1 MKNGKKL
8 CLLLLCVVLMTLLCA
23 FAAAESADSGFEI
36 TGGVLTKYTGP
47 GGDVVIPDGVTEIG
61 SNAFEN
67 CKALTSIV
75 IPDSVTKIGE
85 GAFSGCTG
93 LKEVTVPDGVT
104 SIEDYVF
111 YHCEALERVSLPK
124 GIVSIGHSS
133 FEYCLKLTDIQLP
146 SGLKSIDNSAFWAC
160 RSLVKLTLPQSL
172 ETIGYTSF
180 GKCSAMNPLQV
191 PETLKSIGA
200 IGPEAPRFC
209 CETGT
214 DAAYVI
220 SKASTYNYFCEDGL
234 MLRYTFDSKGEPD
247 GGLVLNDY
255 VGAKKEVLIPSDVTS
270 INNEDIFKDRT
281 DLVAIRFQGNTRVST
296 SYFTGCTAVIQC
308 PAGYSNAVYLLQ
320 QQASSQLNIATYT
333 GSTLMCYAGSLTKLK
348 LQNDWI
354 YGIAADAFN
363 GSSSDADSL
372 ETIILPAYLQNLLD
386 GTFSDLDNLKEIY
399 FGDQLSQIGE
409 KCFGE
414 RTAGELPKLYCTAGT
429 KTARTLSNAGYTF
442 LTPHVHTIVIQPA
455 VEATYTETGKTEGSY
470 CSGCGEVFTAQEDVP
485 ALGEKDFT
493 FTTDDTGATVTGYT
507 GENAD
512 VQLPSALGG
521 KPVVAIDANAF
532 NGNETITSVTMPDS
546 VTRLERNTFSD
557 CSDLQ
562 SVILPKALESL
573 PWGIFSGCQKLTDV
587 SLPVGLKT
595 MEGYAFKDCGSLREI
610 TLPEGLQSIEMGA
623 FWDCRSLTSVTL
635 PASLESME
643 TGAFGGCTS
652 LTDIQDLSGKFLKN
666 IDGIVYSADQTRI
679 VTVLASVSGNVE
691 FAEGIMEIPMGL
703 FDGNT
708 RITGVV
714 IPEGVTRLDWCSFRN
729 CVNLETVQ
737 LPESLTRI
745 EEEVFEGCQNL
756 TGITLP
762 AGLEYIGM
770 EAFAECRRLSS
781 ITLPAGLQYN
791 EPMAFRNCNGL
802 TELQDLSGR
811 FYQTVDGIVYSA
823 DGSEAVLALAT
834 VPEDVQI
841 MEGVT
846 SISAYALAGQ
856 EKIVSVLL
864 PDSVLEINST
874 AISENV
880 LIRSSDAAYAHTWAQ
895 ENGRQWEHA
904 HTIVTLPAVE
914 ATYTEPGK
922 TEGSYCSECGEVF
935 AQQEDVPALGEKDF
949 TFTQNSI
956 GATVT
961 GYTGESTEVKIPSVL
976 GGKPVIAVGS
986 RAFAN
991 NETLTSVVIPEGV
1004 TSIGNYAFYKCTAL
1018 VDIEISEGVTSIGNF
1033 AFGYCKN
1040 LTGIVIPEGVTSI
1053 QDYTFYHCASLASI
1067 VLPEGMTSIGNS
1079 AFDHCIA
1086 LTSIVIPEGVSSIK
1100 YCAFGWCENL
1110 ISVTLPSTLKS
1121 LGESVF
1127 RNCGNLTSIEDKS
1140 GQFLKTVDGIVYSAD
1155 GTRIIAALA
1164 TANGEIRIAEGVTK
1178 IPDNLFYGND
1188 QITSAVIPKGVTKID
1203 DYAFYGCTA
1212 LTSIEIPDGV
1222 TYIGIATFR
1231 GCTALMGMEIPES
1244 VTSIRNYAFG
1254 FCKSLTGIAIP
1265 ESVTAIENSAFS
1277 GCTALTS
1284 VTLPS
1289 TLRNIG
1295 DDAFPA
1301 SVIIRSSA
1309 DAYAR
1314 TWAQENGR
1322 QWEHDVHT
1330 IAALPAVEATYTEPG
1345 KTEGSYCPEC
1355 GKVLAEQEDVPALG
1369 EKDFTFTTDDT
1380 GATVTGYKGE
1390 STEVHIPSVLGGKP
1404 VTKIAKKAFYFDL
1417 RITGMHIPASVAEIE
1432 EFSFYQCRALDTIT
1446 VNAESPYYTVEG
1458 NVLYTKDMTTLV
1470 RAGNVLEDGD
1480 LHVPSTV
1487 TYIAAGAF
1495 SDNKTLQE
1503 LWIPASVQFIN
1514 GTNSCGSFCRNFR
1527 RFHIDEGNT
1536 QYASPDGALYNRT
1549 VTQLFLVPE
1558 AIGTYRVPDSV
1569 TSIAD
1574 CAIGG
1579 TYYGSTTTLDV
1590 TMPEGLA
1597 FTGDCMFQWMQGTVT
1612 FLNPK
1617 IRFGEKCFMSS
1628 QNSVIIRGYAGST
1641 AQTYAKTNGIQFED
1655 IEAGLAFQYTTDE
1668 TGTTITGYTGQGG
1681 TVEIPSILGGKPVVA
1696 IGDNAFNGNETI
1708 TSVTMPDSV
1717 TTIGQRAFYD
1727 CKALKQLTLPENLTD
1742 IGAYAFSGCTALQ
1755 NVTLPGKL
1763 ATIAERAFDYTALT
1777 AIHIPASVTMIGQRA
1792 LSQNYD
1798 LLKITVDETNNVYC
1812 AEDNV
1817 LYNKEKTKLIQAG
1830 SGLSGDWSIPFG
1842 VKTVEAMAFWNCWTL
1857 ETLRIPATVQSIG
1870 QIDMLGGC
1878 CEKLSAI
1885 VVDAANPVY
1894 ASLDGALCS
1903 KDGTVLYYLP
1913 ENIGTYTVPD
1923 SVTRIANGAIQFTT
1937 SRQEGLNLT
1946 LPESLSMIEDGNFSF
1961 IHGVFTFLNPNLN
1974 IGSDWFMD
1982 CNAEKV
1988 VIRGYAGSTAQAL
2001 AEEKNFA
2008 FEDLTISAQFQYTVD
2023 DTGATV
2029 TGYTGQGGTVEI
2041 PSILGGKPVV
2051 AIGNNAFQMPNLEIR
2066 TDITAVILPEGLQ
2079 SIGRAAFWG
2088 CAGIASI
2095 EIPDSVTEIGWAA
2108 FETCTALAQVTLP
2121 KNLTQISDSLFHNCP
2136 LTEIDLPQGITRIG
2150 DYAFRDTG
2158 LTAIVIPEGTLSVG
2172 KCAFEGCSELSAVTI
2187 PASVT
2192 EVGECAF
2199 ANCPKLAPLDE
2210 ILPEKLTKVIDGVVY
2225 NADGT
2230 QIIGILP
2237 TLSGEVRIADGI
2249 TVIPQWLFADN
2260 TSITS
2265 VILPNSIKT
2274 IEWRAFSGCTSLA
2287 QIEFPEGL
2295 LTIGDYAFSSTGLT
2309 TVVLPS
2315 TLTTFGEGV
2324 FDGCTKLANI
2334 EDKSGKFL
2342 KVVDGIVYN
2351 VDGTQI
2357 LSVLESC
2364 TGEVRILEGVTEIP
2378 AWLFNGNSQI
2388 TSIVIPE
2395 GVTKIGNNAFSYC
2408 ENLTSVTLP
2417 STLTTLGEDVFNGC
2431 IKLANIE
2438 DKSGKFLKVVDGIVY
2453 NVDGTQILSVL
2464 ESCTGEV
2471 RIAEGVTE
2479 ISEDLFR
2486 GRTGITSIYLPD
2498 SVTAIDAWA
2507 FAYCENLKTVELPAG
2522 LERLEDYT
2530 FWFCESLEQINLP
2543 SSLKSIGGCAFLGNA
2558 LKEIELPEGLNV
2570 IGRRAF
2576 ERNPLTFIRIP
2587 ASVTQIE
2594 EGAFAGCSAL
2604 KNLQNDSS
2612 VVLLQENGVLYNE
2625 DGTVLIGRMADMP
2638 AEVVL
2643 KEGLLSIP
2651 ANFFMA
2657 ENITSIVIPDSVTS
2671 VGYSVFWGCR
2681 QLTEVRLS
2689 ECLTVLESGMFDEC
2703 TQLGE
2708 LYVPS
2713 AVTSIDPTAIPDTTV
2728 IRSEPDA
2735 YARTW
2740 AQENG
2745 YVWQCAQH
2753 GEAVIAEP
2761 AVPATRKHTGMTA
2774 KIQCSVCGAVISEP
2788 EEVPVFDGKVMKL
2801 PAALK
2806 SVQRETFLNLPA
2818 ECFVLPDGCLVIGEK
2833 AFADCKMLKL
2843 VEIPASVVAI
2853 ADDAFEGCENV
2864 LIVTPEGS
2872 AAERYAQNHGIL
2884 VTSDDP

>member
-8 CLLLLCVVLMTLLCA
+8 CLLLSCVVLMTLLCA

-61 SNAFEN
+61 SSAFAN
-67 CKALTSIV
+67 CGTLTSVV
-75 IPDSVTKIGE
+75 IPEGVTKIGDKAFNGCYNLTSVTLPATLKTLGKNVFDYCSSLASFVDKSGRCVKILNGVVYNADGTE
-85 GAFSGCTG
+85 FVAVLASASGEIHIAEGVTEIPARLFQSNPLITGVVFPKGITKIGESAFNNCTGLQRVQLPEGLTEIGQSAFSSCNRLSQITFPESLTKIGGYAFNGCRRLLQITLPEGLQTVEYNAFSGTGLTSLTIPEGLTSVGRGAFSSNRQLISVTLKGRSAILQGGAFGGCPNLREVNGSDVKTVDGIVYSADGTQLVALLSTVSGSIRLEQGITSIPFGFFQGNERITEVVIPTGISTIEGSSFAYCKNLKSVTLSKGVTQIGDSAFYSCEKLTSITLPKGVTHIGDSAFGYCEKLTSLTLPEGLTSIGWGAFEGCTG
-93 LKEVTVPDGVT
+93 LKSITLPSTLINLDSGAFDRCTNLQEINDLSGKYCKVEDGIVYSKDGTKILMVLTTCTGDVRIADGVKE
-104 SIEDYVF
+104 I
-111 YHCEALERVSLPK
+111 AA
-124 GIVSIGHSS
+124 
-133 FEYCLKLTDIQLP
+133 
-146 SGLKSIDNSAFWAC
+146 SAFTG
-160 RSLVKLTLPQSL
+160 RS
-172 ETIGYTSF
+172 G
-180 GKCSAMNPLQV
+180 
-191 PETLKSIGA
+191 
-200 IGPEAPRFC
+200 
-209 CETGT
+209 
-214 DAAYVI
+214 
-220 SKASTYNYFCEDGL
+220 
-234 MLRYTFDSKGEPD
+234 
-247 GGLVLNDY
+247 
-255 VGAKKEVLIPSDVTS
+255 
-270 INNEDIFKDRT
+270 
-281 DLVAIRFQGNTRVST
+281 
-296 SYFTGCTAVIQC
+296 
-308 PAGYSNAVYLLQ
+308 
-320 QQASSQLNIATYT
+320 
-333 GSTLMCYAGSLTKLK
+333 
-348 LQNDWI
+348 
-354 YGIAADAFN
+354 
-363 GSSSDADSL
+363 
-372 ETIILPAYLQNLLD
+372 
-386 GTFSDLDNLKEIY
+386 
-399 FGDQLSQIGE
+399 
-409 KCFGE
+409 
-414 RTAGELPKLYCTAGT
+414 
-429 KTARTLSNAGYTF
+429 
-442 LTPHVHTIVIQPA
+442 
-455 VEATYTETGKTEGSY
+455 
-470 CSGCGEVFTAQEDVP
+470 
-485 ALGEKDFT
+485 
-493 FTTDDTGATVTGYT
+493 
-507 GENAD
+507 
-512 VQLPSALGG
+512 
-521 KPVVAIDANAF
+521 
-532 NGNETITSVTMPDS
+532 ITSVTLPDS
-546 VTRLERNTFSD
+546 VTQLERNTFSD

-562 SVILPKALESL
+562 SVILPKTLESL

-587 SLPVGLKT
+587 SLPAGLKT
-595 MEGYAFKDCGSLREI
+595 MEGYAFQNCGSLREI
-610 TLPEGLQSIEMGA
+610 TLPEGLQSIGIGT
-623 FWDCRSLTSVTL
+623 FLDCRSLTSVTL
-635 PASLESME
+635 PASLESLQ
-643 TGAFGGCTS
+643 TGVFGGCTG

-714 IPEGVTRLDWCSFRN
+714 IPEGATRLDWLAFRN

-770 EAFAECRRLSS
+770 EAFAECGRLSS

-834 VPEDVQI
+834 VSEDVQI

-846 SISAYALAGQ
+846 SIAAYALAGQ

-880 LIRSSDAAYAHTWAQ
+880 LIRSS
-895 ENGRQWEHA
+895 
-904 HTIVTLPAVE
+904 
-914 ATYTEPGK
+914 AT
-922 TEGSYCSECGEVF
+922 
-935 AQQEDVPALGEKDF
+935 
-949 TFTQNSI
+949 
-956 GATVT
+956 
-961 GYTGESTEVKIPSVL
+961 
-976 GGKPVIAVGS
+976 
-986 RAFAN
+986 
-991 NETLTSVVIPEGV
+991 
-1004 TSIGNYAFYKCTAL
+1004 
-1018 VDIEISEGVTSIGNF
+1018 
-1033 AFGYCKN
+1033 
-1040 LTGIVIPEGVTSI
+1040 
-1053 QDYTFYHCASLASI
+1053 
-1067 VLPEGMTSIGNS
+1067 
-1079 AFDHCIA
+1079 
-1086 LTSIVIPEGVSSIK
+1086 
-1100 YCAFGWCENL
+1100 
-1110 ISVTLPSTLKS
+1110 
-1121 LGESVF
+1121 
-1127 RNCGNLTSIEDKS
+1127 
-1140 GQFLKTVDGIVYSAD
+1140 
-1155 GTRIIAALA
+1155 
-1164 TANGEIRIAEGVTK
+1164 
-1178 IPDNLFYGND
+1178 
-1188 QITSAVIPKGVTKID
+1188 
-1203 DYAFYGCTA
+1203 
-1212 LTSIEIPDGV
+1212 
-1222 TYIGIATFR
+1222 
-1231 GCTALMGMEIPES
+1231 
-1244 VTSIRNYAFG
+1244 
-1254 FCKSLTGIAIP
+1254 
-1265 ESVTAIENSAFS
+1265 
-1277 GCTALTS
+1277 
-1284 VTLPS
+1284 
-1289 TLRNIG
+1289 
-1295 DDAFPA
+1295 
-1301 SVIIRSSA
+1301 
-1309 DAYAR
+1309 AYAR

-1404 VTKIAKKAFYFDL
+1404 VTKIAEKAFYSDL

-1590 TMPEGLA
+1590 TMPEKLA
-1597 FTGDCMFQWMQGTVT
+1597 FTGNCMFQWMRGTVT

-1628 QNSVIIRGYAGST
+1628 QDSVIIRGYAGST
-1641 AQTYAKTNGIQFED
+1641 AQTYAKTKGIQFED
-1655 IEAGLAFQYTTDE
+1655 IEAGLAFQYTTDD
-1668 TGTTITGYTGQGG
+1668 TGATVTGYTGQGG
-1681 TVEIPSILGGKPVVA
+1681 TVEIPSMLGGKPVVA
-1696 IGDNAFNGNETI
+1696 IGDTAFKRNETI

-1742 IGAYAFSGCTALQ
+1742 IGAYAFSGCLGLQ
-1755 NVTLPGKL
+1755 NVTLPEKL
-1763 ATIAERAFDYTALT
+1763 ATIAERAFDYTGLT

-1798 LLKITVDETNNVYC
+1798 LLKITVDEANTVYC
-1812 AEDNV
+1812 AEDNI
-1817 LYNKEKTKLIQAG
+1817 LYNKDKTTLIRAG

-1961 IHGVFTFLNPNLN
+1961 IHGVFTFLNPNLK

-2023 DTGATV
+2023 DTGTTI
-2029 TGYTGQGGTVEI
+2029 TGYTGQGGAVEI
-2041 PSILGGKPVV
+2041 PSVLGGKPVV

-2088 CAGIASI
+2088 CAGITSI

-2108 FETCTALAQVTLP
+2108 FETCENLTSVTLP

-2158 LTAIVIPEGTLSVG
+2158 LTAIVIPEGTLSIG

-2249 TVIPQWLFADN
+2249 TVIPQQLFADN

-2357 LSVLESC
+2357 
-2364 TGEVRILEGVTEIP
+2364 I
-2378 AWLFNGNSQI
+2378 
-2388 TSIVIPE
+2388 
-2395 GVTKIGNNAFSYC
+2395 
-2408 ENLTSVTLP
+2408 
-2417 STLTTLGEDVFNGC
+2417 
-2431 IKLANIE
+2431 
-2438 DKSGKFLKVVDGIVY
+2438 
-2453 NVDGTQILSVL
+2453 SVL

-2479 ISEDLFR
+2479 IPDFLFSQNER
-2486 GRTGITSIYLPD
+2486 ITGVVIPEGVTRIGRQAFEFCTQLQSVVLPE
-2498 SVTAIDAWA
+2498 SLMEIEEYA
-2507 FAYCENLKTVELPAG
+2507 FLQCENLTQIRLPESLRTIGTKAFIMSGLTSVVLPEGLTQLGDEVFSVCEDLTSVTLPSTLTSMGECVFSGCNQLIQIEDESGKTVKTMDGIVYRADGTQIVAVLVSAPEELHIADGVTEISFGPFYNNSRITDIVVPESVAAIG
-2522 LERLEDYT
+2522 EYAFRE
-2530 FWFCESLEQINLP
+2530 CENLNSILLP
-2543 SSLKSIGGCAFLGNA
+2543 SSLNSIGKEAF
-2558 LKEIELPEGLNV
+2558 P
-2570 IGRRAF
+2570 
-2576 ERNPLTFIRIP
+2576 P
-2587 ASVTQIE
+2587 A
-2594 EGAFAGCSAL
+2594 A
-2604 KNLQNDSS
+2604 
-2612 VVLLQENGVLYNE
+2612 
-2625 DGTVLIGRMADMP
+2625 
-2638 AEVVL
+2638 
-2643 KEGLLSIP
+2643 
-2651 ANFFMA
+2651 
-2657 ENITSIVIPDSVTS
+2657 
-2671 VGYSVFWGCR
+2671 
-2681 QLTEVRLS
+2681 
-2689 ECLTVLESGMFDEC
+2689 
-2703 TQLGE
+2703 
-2708 LYVPS
+2708 
-2713 AVTSIDPTAIPDTTV
+2713 V

-2761 AVPATRKHTGMTA
+2761 AVPATRKRTGMTA
-2774 KIQCSVCGAVISEP
+2774 KLQCSVCGAVLAEP
-2788 EEVPVFDGKVMKL
+2788 EVIPVFDGKVMKL

-2872 AAERYAQNHGIL
+2872 AAERYAQRHGIL

>member
-1 MKNGKKL
+1 MKNGKRF
-8 CLLLLCVVLMTLLCA
+8 CLLLLLCAAVLTLLCA
-23 FAAAESADSGFEI
+23 AAAAESTDDGFQI
-36 TGGVLTKYTGP
+36 TDGVLTKYTGP
-47 GGDVVIPDGVTEIG
+47 GGDVTIPDGVTEIG

-67 CKALTSIV
+67 CKALTGIV
-75 IPDSVTKIGE
+75 IPDSVTKIGMN
-85 GAFSGCTG
+85 AFRGCTG

-104 SIEDYVF
+104 SIEDHVF
-111 YHCEALERVSLPK
+111 YHCEAMERVSLPK

-146 SGLKSIDNSAFWAC
+146 SGLKSIDHSAFWAC
-160 RSLVKLTLPQSL
+160 RSLVKLMLPQSL
-172 ETIGYTSF
+172 ETIGNTSF

-191 PETLKSIGA
+191 PETLKSIGE

-281 DLVAIRFQGNTRVST
+281 DLVAIRFQGNTPVST

-354 YGIAADAFN
+354 YEIAADAFN

-372 ETIILPAYLQNLLD
+372 ETIILPAYLQHLLD

-399 FGDQLSQIGE
+399 FGDELNQIGE

-442 LTPHVHTIVIQPA
+442 LTPHVHTIVTQPA

-470 CSGCGEVFTAQEDVP
+470 CSECGEVFTAQEDVP

-507 GENAD
+507 GENTD
-512 VQLPSALGG
+512 VQLPSVLGG
-521 KPVVAIDANAF
+521 KPVVAIGANAF
-532 NGNETITSVTMPDS
+532 NGNETITSVTLPDS
-546 VTRLERNTFSD
+546 VTQLEGFTFSD

-562 SVILPKALESL
+562 SVILPKTLESL
-573 PWGIFSGCQKLTDV
+573 PRSTFSGCQKLTDV
-587 SLPVGLKT
+587 TLPAGLKT
-595 MEGYAFKDCGSLREI
+595 IESYAFKDCGSLREI

-623 FWDCRSLTSVTL
+623 FWDCRSLNSVTL
-635 PASLESME
+635 PASLEWLQ
-643 TGAFGGCTS
+643 TGAFGGCTG
-652 LTDIQDLSGKFLKN
+652 LTDLQDLSGKFLKT
-666 IDGIVYSADQTRI
+666 IDGIVYSADQTQI
-679 VTVLASVSGNVE
+679 VAVLASISGNVE
-691 FAEGIMEIPMGL
+691 FAEGITEIPMGL

-811 FYQTVDGIVYSA
+811 FYQTVDGMVYSA

-834 VPEDVQI
+834 VPENVQI

-991 NETLTSVVIPEGV
+991 CGTLTSVALPKGV
-1004 TSIGNYAFYKCTAL
+1004 TSIGNYAFYNCTAL
-1018 VDIEISEGVTSIGNF
+1018 VDIEISEGVTSIGNSAFYNCTALVDIEIPEGVTSIGNF

-1053 QDYTFYHCASLASI
+1053 QNNTFYHCASLASI
-1067 VLPEGMTSIGNS
+1067 VLPEGMTSIGNN

-1086 LTSIVIPEGVSSIK
+1086 LTSIVLPEGVSSIK

-1188 QITSAVIPKGVTKID
+1188 QITSAVVPKGVTKID

-1244 VTSIRNYAFG
+1244 VTSIGTEAFWNCSSLTGVAIPKGVTAIQNSAFYGCTALTSIVIPESVTSIRNYAFG

-1265 ESVTAIENSAFS
+1265 ESVTAIENSAFC

-1301 SVIIRSSA
+1301 SVIIRSAA

-1380 GATVTGYKGE
+1380 GATITGYTGE
-1390 STEVHIPSVLGGKP
+1390 STEVHIPSV
-1404 VTKIAKKAFYFDL
+1404 
-1417 RITGMHIPASVAEIE
+1417 
-1432 EFSFYQCRALDTIT
+1432 
-1446 VNAESPYYTVEG
+1446 
-1458 NVLYTKDMTTLV
+1458 
-1470 RAGNVLEDGD
+1470 
-1480 LHVPSTV
+1480 
-1487 TYIAAGAF
+1487 
-1495 SDNKTLQE
+1495 
-1503 LWIPASVQFIN
+1503 
-1514 GTNSCGSFCRNFR
+1514 
-1527 RFHIDEGNT
+1527 
-1536 QYASPDGALYNRT
+1536 
-1549 VTQLFLVPE
+1549 
-1558 AIGTYRVPDSV
+1558 
-1569 TSIAD
+1569 
-1574 CAIGG
+1574 
-1579 TYYGSTTTLDV
+1579 
-1590 TMPEGLA
+1590 
-1597 FTGDCMFQWMQGTVT
+1597 
-1612 FLNPK
+1612 
-1617 IRFGEKCFMSS
+1617 
-1628 QNSVIIRGYAGST
+1628 
-1641 AQTYAKTNGIQFED
+1641 
-1655 IEAGLAFQYTTDE
+1655 
-1668 TGTTITGYTGQGG
+1668 
-1681 TVEIPSILGGKPVVA
+1681 LGGKPVVA

-1817 LYNKEKTKLIQAG
+1817 LYNKEKTKLIRAG

-1878 CEKLSAI
+1878 CEKLSTI

-1961 IHGVFTFLNPNLN
+1961 IHGVFTFLNPNLK

-2041 PSILGGKPVV
+2041 PSVLGGKPVV

-2079 SIGRAAFWG
+2079 SIGRSAFWG

-2108 FETCTALAQVTLP
+2108 FETCENLTSVTLP
-2121 KNLTQISDSLFHNCP
+2121 KNLTQISDNLFHNCP

-2158 LTAIVIPEGTLSVG
+2158 LTAIVIPEGTLSIG

-2249 TVIPQWLFADN
+2249 TVIPQQLFADN

-2357 LSVLESC
+2357 
-2364 TGEVRILEGVTEIP
+2364 I
-2378 AWLFNGNSQI
+2378 F
-2388 TSIVIPE
+2388 
-2395 GVTKIGNNAFSYC
+2395 
-2408 ENLTSVTLP
+2408 
-2417 STLTTLGEDVFNGC
+2417 
-2431 IKLANIE
+2431 
-2438 DKSGKFLKVVDGIVY
+2438 
-2453 NVDGTQILSVL
+2453 VL

-2479 ISEDLFR
+2479 IPDFLFSQNERITGVVIPEGVTRIGRQAFEFCTQLQSVVLPESLMEIEEYAFLQCENLTQIRLPESLRTIGTKAFMVSGLTSIVLPEGLTQLGDEVFSVCEDLTSVTLPSTLTSMGECVFSGCNQLIQIEDESGKTVKTMDGIVYR
-2486 GRTGITSIYLPD
+2486 ADGTQIVAVLVSAPEELHIAEGVTEISFGPFYNNSRITGIVVPE
-2498 SVTAIDAWA
+2498 SVTAIGEYA
-2507 FAYCENLKTVELPAG
+2507 FRDCENLNSIL
-2522 LERLEDYT
+2522 
-2530 FWFCESLEQINLP
+2530 LP
-2543 SSLKSIGGCAFLGNA
+2543 SSLNSIGKEAF
-2558 LKEIELPEGLNV
+2558 P
-2570 IGRRAF
+2570 
-2576 ERNPLTFIRIP
+2576 P
-2587 ASVTQIE
+2587 A
-2594 EGAFAGCSAL
+2594 A
-2604 KNLQNDSS
+2604 
-2612 VVLLQENGVLYNE
+2612 
-2625 DGTVLIGRMADMP
+2625 
-2638 AEVVL
+2638 
-2643 KEGLLSIP
+2643 
-2651 ANFFMA
+2651 
-2657 ENITSIVIPDSVTS
+2657 
-2671 VGYSVFWGCR
+2671 
-2681 QLTEVRLS
+2681 
-2689 ECLTVLESGMFDEC
+2689 
-2703 TQLGE
+2703 
-2708 LYVPS
+2708 
-2713 AVTSIDPTAIPDTTV
+2713 V
-2728 IRSEPDA
+2728 IRSAADA

-2761 AVPATRKHTGMTA
+2761 AVPATRKRTGMTA
-2774 KIQCSVCGAVISEP
+2774 KLQCSVCGAVLAEP
-2788 EEVPVFDGKVMKL
+2788 EVIPVFDGKVMKL
-2801 PAALK
+2801 PAALR

>member
-1 MKNGKKL
+1 M
-8 CLLLLCVVLMTLLCA
+8 
-23 FAAAESADSGFEI
+23 
-36 TGGVLTKYTGP
+36 
-47 GGDVVIPDGVTEIG
+47 
-61 SNAFEN
+61 
-67 CKALTSIV
+67 
-75 IPDSVTKIGE
+75 
-85 GAFSGCTG
+85 
-93 LKEVTVPDGVT
+93 
-104 SIEDYVF
+104 
-111 YHCEALERVSLPK
+111 
-124 GIVSIGHSS
+124 
-133 FEYCLKLTDIQLP
+133 
-146 SGLKSIDNSAFWAC
+146 
-160 RSLVKLTLPQSL
+160 
-172 ETIGYTSF
+172 
-180 GKCSAMNPLQV
+180 
-191 PETLKSIGA
+191 
-200 IGPEAPRFC
+200 
-209 CETGT
+209 
-214 DAAYVI
+214 
-220 SKASTYNYFCEDGL
+220 
-234 MLRYTFDSKGEPD
+234 
-247 GGLVLNDY
+247 
-255 VGAKKEVLIPSDVTS
+255 
-270 INNEDIFKDRT
+270 
-281 DLVAIRFQGNTRVST
+281 
-296 SYFTGCTAVIQC
+296 
-308 PAGYSNAVYLLQ
+308 
-320 QQASSQLNIATYT
+320 
-333 GSTLMCYAGSLTKLK
+333 
-348 LQNDWI
+348 
-354 YGIAADAFN
+354 
-363 GSSSDADSL
+363 
-372 ETIILPAYLQNLLD
+372 
-386 GTFSDLDNLKEIY
+386 
-399 FGDQLSQIGE
+399 
-409 KCFGE
+409 
-414 RTAGELPKLYCTAGT
+414 
-429 KTARTLSNAGYTF
+429 
-442 LTPHVHTIVIQPA
+442 
-455 VEATYTETGKTEGSY
+455 
-470 CSGCGEVFTAQEDVP
+470 
-485 ALGEKDFT
+485 
-493 FTTDDTGATVTGYT
+493 
-507 GENAD
+507 
-512 VQLPSALGG
+512 
-521 KPVVAIDANAF
+521 
-532 NGNETITSVTMPDS
+532 
-546 VTRLERNTFSD
+546 
-557 CSDLQ
+557 
-562 SVILPKALESL
+562 
-573 PWGIFSGCQKLTDV
+573 
-587 SLPVGLKT
+587 
-595 MEGYAFKDCGSLREI
+595 
-610 TLPEGLQSIEMGA
+610 
-623 FWDCRSLTSVTL
+623 
-635 PASLESME
+635 
-643 TGAFGGCTS
+643 
-652 LTDIQDLSGKFLKN
+652 
-666 IDGIVYSADQTRI
+666 
-679 VTVLASVSGNVE
+679 
-691 FAEGIMEIPMGL
+691 
-703 FDGNT
+703 
-708 RITGVV
+708 
-714 IPEGVTRLDWCSFRN
+714 
-729 CVNLETVQ
+729 
-737 LPESLTRI
+737 
-745 EEEVFEGCQNL
+745 
-756 TGITLP
+756 
-762 AGLEYIGM
+762 
-770 EAFAECRRLSS
+770 
-781 ITLPAGLQYN
+781 
-791 EPMAFRNCNGL
+791 
-802 TELQDLSGR
+802 
-811 FYQTVDGIVYSA
+811 
-823 DGSEAVLALAT
+823 
-834 VPEDVQI
+834 
-841 MEGVT
+841 
-846 SISAYALAGQ
+846 
-856 EKIVSVLL
+856 LL

-880 LIRSSDAAYAHTWAQ
+880 LIRSS
-895 ENGRQWEHA
+895 
-904 HTIVTLPAVE
+904 
-914 ATYTEPGK
+914 AT
-922 TEGSYCSECGEVF
+922 
-935 AQQEDVPALGEKDF
+935 
-949 TFTQNSI
+949 
-956 GATVT
+956 
-961 GYTGESTEVKIPSVL
+961 
-976 GGKPVIAVGS
+976 
-986 RAFAN
+986 
-991 NETLTSVVIPEGV
+991 
-1004 TSIGNYAFYKCTAL
+1004 
-1018 VDIEISEGVTSIGNF
+1018 
-1033 AFGYCKN
+1033 
-1040 LTGIVIPEGVTSI
+1040 
-1053 QDYTFYHCASLASI
+1053 
-1067 VLPEGMTSIGNS
+1067 
-1079 AFDHCIA
+1079 
-1086 LTSIVIPEGVSSIK
+1086 
-1100 YCAFGWCENL
+1100 
-1110 ISVTLPSTLKS
+1110 
-1121 LGESVF
+1121 
-1127 RNCGNLTSIEDKS
+1127 
-1140 GQFLKTVDGIVYSAD
+1140 
-1155 GTRIIAALA
+1155 
-1164 TANGEIRIAEGVTK
+1164 
-1178 IPDNLFYGND
+1178 
-1188 QITSAVIPKGVTKID
+1188 
-1203 DYAFYGCTA
+1203 
-1212 LTSIEIPDGV
+1212 
-1222 TYIGIATFR
+1222 
-1231 GCTALMGMEIPES
+1231 
-1244 VTSIRNYAFG
+1244 
-1254 FCKSLTGIAIP
+1254 
-1265 ESVTAIENSAFS
+1265 
-1277 GCTALTS
+1277 
-1284 VTLPS
+1284 
-1289 TLRNIG
+1289 
-1295 DDAFPA
+1295 
-1301 SVIIRSSA
+1301 
-1309 DAYAR
+1309 AYAR

-1369 EKDFTFTTDDT
+1369 EKDFTFTKNSI
-1380 GATVTGYKGE
+1380 GATVTAYKGK

-1404 VTKIAKKAFYFDL
+1404 VTKIAEKAFYSDL

-1590 TMPEGLA
+1590 TMPEKLA
-1597 FTGDCMFQWMQGTVT
+1597 FTGNCMFQWMRGTVT

-1628 QNSVIIRGYAGST
+1628 QDSVIIRGYAGST
-1641 AQTYAKTNGIQFED
+1641 AQTYAKTKGIQFED
-1655 IEAGLAFQYTTDE
+1655 IEAGLAFQYTTDD
-1668 TGTTITGYTGQGG
+1668 TGATVTGYTGQGG
-1681 TVEIPSILGGKPVVA
+1681 AVEIPSMLGGKPVVA

-1763 ATIAERAFDYTALT
+1763 ATIAEHAFDYTGLT

-1798 LLKITVDETNNVYC
+1798 LLKITVDEANTVYC

-1817 LYNKEKTKLIQAG
+1817 LYNKDKTTLIRAG

-1903 KDGTVLYYLP
+1903 NDGTVLYYLP

-1946 LPESLSMIEDGNFSF
+1946 LPESLSVIENGNFSF
-1961 IHGVFTFLNPNLN
+1961 IHGVFTFLNPNLK

-2023 DTGATV
+2023 DTGTTI

-2079 SIGRAAFWG
+2079 SIGRSAFWG

-2108 FETCTALAQVTLP
+2108 FETCENLTSVTLP
-2121 KNLTQISDSLFHNCP
+2121 KNLTQISDNLFHNCP

-2158 LTAIVIPEGTLSVG
+2158 LTAIVIPEGTLSIG

-2249 TVIPQWLFADN
+2249 TVIPQQLFADN

-2357 LSVLESC
+2357 ISVLESC
-2364 TGEVRILEGVTEIP
+2364 TGEVHIL
-2378 AWLFNGNSQI
+2378 
-2388 TSIVIPE
+2388 
-2395 GVTKIGNNAFSYC
+2395 
-2408 ENLTSVTLP
+2408 
-2417 STLTTLGEDVFNGC
+2417 
-2431 IKLANIE
+2431 
-2438 DKSGKFLKVVDGIVY
+2438 
-2453 NVDGTQILSVL
+2453 
-2464 ESCTGEV
+2464 
-2471 RIAEGVTE
+2471 EGVTE

-2612 VVLLQENGVLYNE
+2612 VVLLQENGVLYNG

-2651 ANFFMA
+2651 MNFFMA

-2671 VGYSVFWGCR
+2671 VGYSVFRGCR

-2753 GEAVIAEP
+2753 GETVIVEP

-2801 PAALK
+2801 PTALK

>member
-1 MKNGKKL
+1 MKNGKRF
-8 CLLLLCVVLMTLLCA
+8 CLLLLLCAAVLTLLCA
-23 FAAAESADSGFEI
+23 AAAAESTDDGFQI
-36 TGGVLTKYTGP
+36 TDGVLTKYTGP
-47 GGDVVIPDGVTEIG
+47 GGDVTIPDGVTEIG

-67 CKALTSIV
+67 CKALTGIV
-75 IPDSVTKIGE
+75 IPDSVTKIGMN
-85 GAFSGCTG
+85 AFRGCTG

-111 YHCEALERVSLPK
+111 YHCEAMERVSLPK

-146 SGLKSIDNSAFWAC
+146 SGLKSIDHSAFWAC
-160 RSLVKLTLPQSL
+160 RSLVKLMLPQSL
-172 ETIGYTSF
+172 ETIGNTSF

-191 PETLKSIGA
+191 PETLKSIGE

-281 DLVAIRFQGNTRVST
+281 DLVAIRFQGNTPVST

-354 YGIAADAFN
+354 YEIAADAFN

-372 ETIILPAYLQNLLD
+372 ETIILPAYLQHLLD

-399 FGDQLSQIGE
+399 FGDELNQIGE

-442 LTPHVHTIVIQPA
+442 LTPHVHTIVTQPA
-455 VEATYTETGKTEGSY
+455 VEATYTEPGKTEGSY
-470 CSGCGEVFTAQEDVP
+470 CSECGEVFTAQEDVP

-521 KPVVAIDANAF
+521 KPVVAIGANAF

-546 VTRLERNTFSD
+546 VT
-557 CSDLQ
+557 
-562 SVILPKALESL
+562 VI
-573 PWGIFSGCQKLTDV
+573 GD
-587 SLPVGLKT
+587 
-595 MEGYAFKDCGSLREI
+595 YAFAYSSVTSI
-610 TLPEGLQSIEMGA
+610 TLSEGL
-623 FWDCRSLTSVTL
+623 
-635 PASLESME
+635 
-643 TGAFGGCTS
+643 TS
-652 LTDIQDLSGKFLKN
+652 LGENVFTDARWLTTIDDRSRNFVQTINGIHYNVAGTEIILCPADVAGDIQ
-666 IDGIVYSADQTRI
+666 
-679 VTVLASVSGNVE
+679 
-691 FAEGIMEIPMGL
+691 
-703 FDGNT
+703 
-708 RITGVV
+708 
-714 IPEGVTRLDWCSFRN
+714 
-729 CVNLETVQ
+729 
-737 LPESLTRI
+737 
-745 EEEVFEGCQNL
+745 
-756 TGITLP
+756 LP
-762 AGLEYIGM
+762 AGLLAVPEKCFEGLPKITSVTFPDSVKIIGAY
-770 EAFAECRRLSS
+770 AFKKCDNLTGV
-781 ITLPAGLQYN
+781 TLPKGLERLEEGLFLKCISLTN
-791 EPMAFRNCNGL
+791 IEIPDKVTVIADNVFSGCNA
-802 TELQDLSGR
+802 LS
-811 FYQTVDGIVYSA
+811 
-823 DGSEAVLALAT
+823 
-834 VPEDVQI
+834 
-841 MEGVT
+841 
-846 SISAYALAGQ
+846 
-856 EKIVSVLL
+856 SVLL
-864 PDSVLEINST
+864 SNNITTIGTGAFAAPT
-874 AISENV
+874 
-880 LIRSSDAAYAHTWAQ
+880 LIRSSATAYARTWAQ
-895 ENGRQWEHA
+895 ENGMKWEHDV
-904 HTIVTLPAVE
+904 HTIVTQPAVE

-922 TEGSYCSECGEVF
+922 TEGSYCSGCGEVF
-935 AQQEDVPALGEKDF
+935 
-949 TFTQNSI
+949 
-956 GATVT
+956 
-961 GYTGESTEVKIPSVL
+961 
-976 GGKPVIAVGS
+976 
-986 RAFAN
+986 
-991 NETLTSVVIPEGV
+991 
-1004 TSIGNYAFYKCTAL
+1004 TA
-1018 VDIEISEGVTSIGNF
+1018 
-1033 AFGYCKN
+1033 
-1040 LTGIVIPEGVTSI
+1040 
-1053 QDYTFYHCASLASI
+1053 
-1067 VLPEGMTSIGNS
+1067 
-1079 AFDHCIA
+1079 
-1086 LTSIVIPEGVSSIK
+1086 
-1100 YCAFGWCENL
+1100 
-1110 ISVTLPSTLKS
+1110 
-1121 LGESVF
+1121 
-1127 RNCGNLTSIEDKS
+1127 
-1140 GQFLKTVDGIVYSAD
+1140 
-1155 GTRIIAALA
+1155 
-1164 TANGEIRIAEGVTK
+1164 
-1178 IPDNLFYGND
+1178 
-1188 QITSAVIPKGVTKID
+1188 
-1203 DYAFYGCTA
+1203 
-1212 LTSIEIPDGV
+1212 
-1222 TYIGIATFR
+1222 
-1231 GCTALMGMEIPES
+1231 
-1244 VTSIRNYAFG
+1244 
-1254 FCKSLTGIAIP
+1254 
-1265 ESVTAIENSAFS
+1265 
-1277 GCTALTS
+1277 
-1284 VTLPS
+1284 
-1289 TLRNIG
+1289 
-1295 DDAFPA
+1295 
-1301 SVIIRSSA
+1301 
-1309 DAYAR
+1309 
-1314 TWAQENGR
+1314 
-1322 QWEHDVHT
+1322 
-1330 IAALPAVEATYTEPG
+1330 
-1345 KTEGSYCPEC
+1345 
-1355 GKVLAEQEDVPALG
+1355 QEDVPALG

-1404 VTKIAKKAFYFDL
+1404 VTKIAEKAFYSDL

-1628 QNSVIIRGYAGST
+1628 QDSVIIRGYAGST

-1655 IEAGLAFQYTTDE
+1655 IEAGLAFQYTTDD

-1681 TVEIPSILGGKPVVA
+1681 TVEIPSMLGGKPVVA
-1696 IGDNAFNGNETI
+1696 IGDNAFNRNETI

-1817 LYNKEKTKLIQAG
+1817 LYNKEKTKLIRAG

-1894 ASLDGALCS
+1894 SSLDGALCS

-1923 SVTRIANGAIQFTT
+1923 SVTRIANGAIQFT
-1937 SRQEGLNLT
+1937 SSEQEGLNLT
-1946 LPESLSMIEDGNFSF
+1946 LPESLSVIEDGNFSL
-1961 IHGVFTFLNPNLN
+1961 IHGVFTFLNPNLK

-2041 PSILGGKPVV
+2041 PSVLGGKPVV

-2079 SIGRAAFWG
+2079 SIGRSAFWG

-2108 FETCTALAQVTLP
+2108 FETCENLTSVTLP

-2158 LTAIVIPEGTLSVG
+2158 LTAIVIPEGTLSIG

-2249 TVIPQWLFADN
+2249 TVIPQQLFADN

-2364 TGEVRILEGVTEIP
+2364 TGEVHIL
-2378 AWLFNGNSQI
+2378 
-2388 TSIVIPE
+2388 
-2395 GVTKIGNNAFSYC
+2395 
-2408 ENLTSVTLP
+2408 
-2417 STLTTLGEDVFNGC
+2417 
-2431 IKLANIE
+2431 
-2438 DKSGKFLKVVDGIVY
+2438 
-2453 NVDGTQILSVL
+2453 
-2464 ESCTGEV
+2464 
-2471 RIAEGVTE
+2471 EGVTE

-2651 ANFFMA
+2651 MNFFMA

-2671 VGYSVFWGCR
+2671 VGYSVFRGCR

-2761 AVPATRKHTGMTA
+2761 AVPATRKRTGMTA
-2774 KIQCSVCGAVISEP
+2774 KLQCSVCGAVLAEP
-2788 EEVPVFDGKVMKL
+2788 EVIPVFDGKVMKL

>member
-1 MKNGKKL
+1 MKNGKRF
-8 CLLLLCVVLMTLLCA
+8 CLLLLLCAAVLTLLCA
-23 FAAAESADSGFEI
+23 AAAAESTDDGFQI
-36 TGGVLTKYTGP
+36 TDGVLTKYTGP
-47 GGDVVIPDGVTEIG
+47 GGDVTIPDGVTEIG

-67 CKALTSIV
+67 CKALTGIV
-75 IPDSVTKIGE
+75 IPDSVTKIGMN
-85 GAFSGCTG
+85 AFRGCTG

-111 YHCEALERVSLPK
+111 YHCEAMERVSLPK

-146 SGLKSIDNSAFWAC
+146 SGLKSIDHSAFWAC

-172 ETIGYTSF
+172 ETIGNTSF

-191 PETLKSIGA
+191 PETLKSIGE

-234 MLRYTFDSKGEPD
+234 MLRYTFDRKGEPD

-281 DLVAIRFQGNTRVST
+281 DLVAIRFQGNTPVST

-372 ETIILPAYLQNLLD
+372 ETIILPAYLQHLLD

-399 FGDQLSQIGE
+399 FGDQLTQIGE

-442 LTPHVHTIVIQPA
+442 LTPHVHTIVTQPA
-455 VEATYTETGKTEGSY
+455 VEATYTEPGKTEGSY
-470 CSGCGEVFTAQEDVP
+470 CSECGEVFTAQEDVP

-507 GENAD
+507 GENTD
-512 VQLPSALGG
+512 VQLPSVLGG
-521 KPVVAIDANAF
+521 KPVVAIGANAF

-546 VTRLERNTFSD
+546 VT
-557 CSDLQ
+557 
-562 SVILPKALESL
+562 VI
-573 PWGIFSGCQKLTDV
+573 GD
-587 SLPVGLKT
+587 
-595 MEGYAFKDCGSLREI
+595 YAFAYSSVTSI
-610 TLPEGLQSIEMGA
+610 TLSEGL
-623 FWDCRSLTSVTL
+623 
-635 PASLESME
+635 
-643 TGAFGGCTS
+643 TS
-652 LTDIQDLSGKFLKN
+652 LGENVFTDARWLTTIDDRSRNFVQTINGIHYNVAGTEIILCPADVAGDIQ
-666 IDGIVYSADQTRI
+666 
-679 VTVLASVSGNVE
+679 
-691 FAEGIMEIPMGL
+691 
-703 FDGNT
+703 
-708 RITGVV
+708 
-714 IPEGVTRLDWCSFRN
+714 
-729 CVNLETVQ
+729 
-737 LPESLTRI
+737 
-745 EEEVFEGCQNL
+745 
-756 TGITLP
+756 LP
-762 AGLEYIGM
+762 AGLLAVPEKCFEGLPKITSVTFPDSVKIIGAY
-770 EAFAECRRLSS
+770 AFKKCDNLTGV
-781 ITLPAGLQYN
+781 TLPKGLERLEEGLFLKCISLTN
-791 EPMAFRNCNGL
+791 IEIPDKVTVIADNVFSGCNA
-802 TELQDLSGR
+802 LS
-811 FYQTVDGIVYSA
+811 
-823 DGSEAVLALAT
+823 
-834 VPEDVQI
+834 
-841 MEGVT
+841 
-846 SISAYALAGQ
+846 
-856 EKIVSVLL
+856 SVLL
-864 PDSVLEINST
+864 SNNITTIGTGAFAAPT
-874 AISENV
+874 
-880 LIRSSDAAYAHTWAQ
+880 LIRSS
-895 ENGRQWEHA
+895 
-904 HTIVTLPAVE
+904 
-914 ATYTEPGK
+914 AT
-922 TEGSYCSECGEVF
+922 
-935 AQQEDVPALGEKDF
+935 
-949 TFTQNSI
+949 
-956 GATVT
+956 
-961 GYTGESTEVKIPSVL
+961 
-976 GGKPVIAVGS
+976 
-986 RAFAN
+986 
-991 NETLTSVVIPEGV
+991 
-1004 TSIGNYAFYKCTAL
+1004 
-1018 VDIEISEGVTSIGNF
+1018 
-1033 AFGYCKN
+1033 
-1040 LTGIVIPEGVTSI
+1040 
-1053 QDYTFYHCASLASI
+1053 
-1067 VLPEGMTSIGNS
+1067 
-1079 AFDHCIA
+1079 
-1086 LTSIVIPEGVSSIK
+1086 
-1100 YCAFGWCENL
+1100 
-1110 ISVTLPSTLKS
+1110 
-1121 LGESVF
+1121 
-1127 RNCGNLTSIEDKS
+1127 
-1140 GQFLKTVDGIVYSAD
+1140 
-1155 GTRIIAALA
+1155 
-1164 TANGEIRIAEGVTK
+1164 
-1178 IPDNLFYGND
+1178 
-1188 QITSAVIPKGVTKID
+1188 
-1203 DYAFYGCTA
+1203 
-1212 LTSIEIPDGV
+1212 
-1222 TYIGIATFR
+1222 
-1231 GCTALMGMEIPES
+1231 
-1244 VTSIRNYAFG
+1244 
-1254 FCKSLTGIAIP
+1254 
-1265 ESVTAIENSAFS
+1265 
-1277 GCTALTS
+1277 
-1284 VTLPS
+1284 
-1289 TLRNIG
+1289 
-1295 DDAFPA
+1295 
-1301 SVIIRSSA
+1301 
-1309 DAYAR
+1309 AYAR
-1314 TWAQENGR
+1314 TWAQENGMK
-1322 QWEHDVHT
+1322 WEHDVHT
-1330 IAALPAVEATYTEPG
+1330 IVTQPAVEATYTEPG

-1369 EKDFTFTTDDT
+1369 EKDFTFTKNSI
-1380 GATVTGYKGE
+1380 GATVTAYKGK

-1404 VTKIAKKAFYFDL
+1404 VTKIAEKAFYSDL

-1590 TMPEGLA
+1590 TMPEKLA

-1628 QNSVIIRGYAGST
+1628 QDSVIIRGYAGST

-1655 IEAGLAFQYTTDE
+1655 IEAGLAFQYTTDD
-1668 TGTTITGYTGQGG
+1668 TGATVTGYTGQGG
-1681 TVEIPSILGGKPVVA
+1681 TVEIPSMLGGKPVVA
-1696 IGDNAFNGNETI
+1696 IGDNAFNRNETI

-1817 LYNKEKTKLIQAG
+1817 LYNKEKTMLIRAG

-1961 IHGVFTFLNPNLN
+1961 IHGVFTFLNPNLK

-2079 SIGRAAFWG
+2079 SIGRSAFWG

-2108 FETCTALAQVTLP
+2108 FETCENLTSVTLP

-2158 LTAIVIPEGTLSVG
+2158 LTAIVIPEGTLSIG

-2249 TVIPQWLFADN
+2249 TVIPQQLFADN

-2357 LSVLESC
+2357 
-2364 TGEVRILEGVTEIP
+2364 I
-2378 AWLFNGNSQI
+2378 
-2388 TSIVIPE
+2388 
-2395 GVTKIGNNAFSYC
+2395 
-2408 ENLTSVTLP
+2408 
-2417 STLTTLGEDVFNGC
+2417 
-2431 IKLANIE
+2431 
-2438 DKSGKFLKVVDGIVY
+2438 
-2453 NVDGTQILSVL
+2453 SVL

-2479 ISEDLFR
+2479 IPDFLFSQNERITGVVIPEGVTRIGRQAFEFCTQLQSVVLPESLMEIEEYAFLQCENLTQIRLPESLRTIGTKAFIMSGLTSVVLPEGLTQLGDEVFSVCEDLTSVTLPSTLTSMGECVFSGCNQLIQIEDESGKTVKTMDGIVYR
-2486 GRTGITSIYLPD
+2486 ADGTQIVAVLVSAPEELHIAEGVTEISFGPFYNNSRITGIVVPE
-2498 SVTAIDAWA
+2498 SVTAIGEYA
-2507 FAYCENLKTVELPAG
+2507 FRECENLNSIL
-2522 LERLEDYT
+2522 
-2530 FWFCESLEQINLP
+2530 LP
-2543 SSLKSIGGCAFLGNA
+2543 SSLNSIGKEAF
-2558 LKEIELPEGLNV
+2558 P
-2570 IGRRAF
+2570 
-2576 ERNPLTFIRIP
+2576 P
-2587 ASVTQIE
+2587 A
-2594 EGAFAGCSAL
+2594 A
-2604 KNLQNDSS
+2604 
-2612 VVLLQENGVLYNE
+2612 
-2625 DGTVLIGRMADMP
+2625 
-2638 AEVVL
+2638 
-2643 KEGLLSIP
+2643 
-2651 ANFFMA
+2651 
-2657 ENITSIVIPDSVTS
+2657 
-2671 VGYSVFWGCR
+2671 
-2681 QLTEVRLS
+2681 
-2689 ECLTVLESGMFDEC
+2689 
-2703 TQLGE
+2703 
-2708 LYVPS
+2708 
-2713 AVTSIDPTAIPDTTV
+2713 V

-2761 AVPATRKHTGMTA
+2761 AVPATRKRTGMTA
-2774 KIQCSVCGAVISEP
+2774 KLQCSVCGAVLAEP
-2788 EEVPVFDGKVMKL
+2788 EVIPVFDGKVMKL

>member
-1 MKNGKKL
+1 MKNGKRF
-8 CLLLLCVVLMTLLCA
+8 CLLLLLCAAVLTLLCA
-23 FAAAESADSGFEI
+23 AAAAESTDDGFQI
-36 TGGVLTKYTGP
+36 TDGVLTKYTGP

-61 SNAFEN
+61 SSAFAS
-67 CKALTSIV
+67 CGTLTSIV
-75 IPDSVTKIGE
+75 IPEGVTKIGDF
-85 GAFSGCTG
+85 A
-93 LKEVTVPDGVT
+93 
-104 SIEDYVF
+104 
-111 YHCEALERVSLPK
+111 
-124 GIVSIGHSS
+124 
-133 FEYCLKLTDIQLP
+133 
-146 SGLKSIDNSAFWAC
+146 
-160 RSLVKLTLPQSL
+160 
-172 ETIGYTSF
+172 
-180 GKCSAMNPLQV
+180 
-191 PETLKSIGA
+191 
-200 IGPEAPRFC
+200 
-209 CETGT
+209 
-214 DAAYVI
+214 
-220 SKASTYNYFCEDGL
+220 
-234 MLRYTFDSKGEPD
+234 
-247 GGLVLNDY
+247 
-255 VGAKKEVLIPSDVTS
+255 
-270 INNEDIFKDRT
+270 
-281 DLVAIRFQGNTRVST
+281 
-296 SYFTGCTAVIQC
+296 FTGCAKLSSVHL
-308 PAGYSNAVYLLQ
+308 PESLQ
-320 QQASSQLNIATYT
+320 TV
-333 GSTLMCYAGSLTKLK
+333 GKF
-348 LQNDWI
+348 
-354 YGIAADAFN
+354 AFN
-363 GSSSDADSL
+363 NTGLTSL
-372 ETIILPAYLQNLLD
+372 
-386 GTFSDLDNLKEIY
+386 
-399 FGDQLSQIGE
+399 
-409 KCFGE
+409 
-414 RTAGELPKLYCTAGT
+414 
-429 KTARTLSNAGYTF
+429 
-442 LTPHVHTIVIQPA
+442 
-455 VEATYTETGKTEGSY
+455 
-470 CSGCGEVFTAQEDVP
+470 
-485 ALGEKDFT
+485 
-493 FTTDDTGATVTGYT
+493 
-507 GENAD
+507 
-512 VQLPSALGG
+512 
-521 KPVVAIDANAF
+521 
-532 NGNETITSVTMPDS
+532 
-546 VTRLERNTFSD
+546 
-557 CSDLQ
+557 
-562 SVILPKALESL
+562 
-573 PWGIFSGCQKLTDV
+573 
-587 SLPVGLKT
+587 
-595 MEGYAFKDCGSLREI
+595 
-610 TLPEGLQSIEMGA
+610 TLPEGLTSVGDQA
-623 FWDCRSLTSVTL
+623 FASNQQLTSVTL
-635 PASLESME
+635 KGKSNAIFSE
-643 TGAFGGCTS
+643 CTS
-652 LTDIQDLSGKFLKN
+652 LREVNGSGVK
-666 IDGIVYSADQTRI
+666 
-679 VTVLASVSGNVE
+679 
-691 FAEGIMEIPMGL
+691 
-703 FDGNT
+703 
-708 RITGVV
+708 
-714 IPEGVTRLDWCSFRN
+714 
-729 CVNLETVQ
+729 
-737 LPESLTRI
+737 
-745 EEEVFEGCQNL
+745 
-756 TGITLP
+756 
-762 AGLEYIGM
+762 
-770 EAFAECRRLSS
+770 
-781 ITLPAGLQYN
+781 
-791 EPMAFRNCNGL
+791 
-802 TELQDLSGR
+802 
-811 FYQTVDGIVYSA
+811 TVDGIVYSA
-823 DGSEAVLALAT
+823 DGTQLVALLSTVSGSIRLEQGITSIPQNFFKGNERITEVVIPAGVSKIEMGTFMSCKNLESVTLPEGITQIDADGFSYCEKLASITL
-834 VPEDVQI
+834 P
-841 MEGVT
+841 EGVT
-846 SISAYALAGQ
+846 TIAMWAFAGCSSLKSITLPSTLTYLNPWAFEGRSNLQEFQDLSGKCCKIENGIVYSADGRGMIVTLTACTGDVRVADGVSEIGLEAFAGRSG
-856 EKIVSVLL
+856 ITSVTL
-864 PDSVLEINST
+864 PDSVTYIGIRAFEDCASLKEVILPDSVTEIDPT

-880 LIRSSDAAYAHTWAQ
+880 LIRSSATAYARTWAQ
-895 ENGRQWEHA
+895 ENGAKWEHDV
-904 HTIVTLPAVE
+904 HTIVTQPAVE

-922 TEGSYCSECGEVF
+922 TEGSYCSGCGEM
-935 AQQEDVPALGEKDF
+935 F
-949 TFTQNSI
+949 T
-956 GATVT
+956 A
-961 GYTGESTEVKIPSVL
+961 
-976 GGKPVIAVGS
+976 
-986 RAFAN
+986 
-991 NETLTSVVIPEGV
+991 
-1004 TSIGNYAFYKCTAL
+1004 
-1018 VDIEISEGVTSIGNF
+1018 
-1033 AFGYCKN
+1033 
-1040 LTGIVIPEGVTSI
+1040 
-1053 QDYTFYHCASLASI
+1053 
-1067 VLPEGMTSIGNS
+1067 
-1079 AFDHCIA
+1079 
-1086 LTSIVIPEGVSSIK
+1086 
-1100 YCAFGWCENL
+1100 
-1110 ISVTLPSTLKS
+1110 
-1121 LGESVF
+1121 
-1127 RNCGNLTSIEDKS
+1127 
-1140 GQFLKTVDGIVYSAD
+1140 
-1155 GTRIIAALA
+1155 
-1164 TANGEIRIAEGVTK
+1164 
-1178 IPDNLFYGND
+1178 
-1188 QITSAVIPKGVTKID
+1188 
-1203 DYAFYGCTA
+1203 
-1212 LTSIEIPDGV
+1212 
-1222 TYIGIATFR
+1222 
-1231 GCTALMGMEIPES
+1231 
-1244 VTSIRNYAFG
+1244 
-1254 FCKSLTGIAIP
+1254 
-1265 ESVTAIENSAFS
+1265 
-1277 GCTALTS
+1277 
-1284 VTLPS
+1284 
-1289 TLRNIG
+1289 
-1295 DDAFPA
+1295 
-1301 SVIIRSSA
+1301 
-1309 DAYAR
+1309 
-1314 TWAQENGR
+1314 
-1322 QWEHDVHT
+1322 
-1330 IAALPAVEATYTEPG
+1330 
-1345 KTEGSYCPEC
+1345 
-1355 GKVLAEQEDVPALG
+1355 QEDVPALG

-1404 VTKIAKKAFYFDL
+1404 VTKIAEKAFYSDL

-1628 QNSVIIRGYAGST
+1628 QDSVIIRGYAGST

-1655 IEAGLAFQYTTDE
+1655 IEAGLAFQYTTDD
-1668 TGTTITGYTGQGG
+1668 TGATVTGYTGQGG
-1681 TVEIPSILGGKPVVA
+1681 TVEIPSMLGGKPVVAIGDTAFNGNETITSVTMPDSVTAIGQYAFGYCDALAQVVLSENLAAIGASAFSGCYDLKTITLPEKLNTIGEFAFYFTRLTSIHIPASVAKIEKSAFDTCRDLDTITVDAENPYYTVEGNVLYTKDMARLVRAGNMLEDSNFHVPSTVTFIDAGAFSDNKTLQELWIPASVETMDGNNICGTWISNFRRFHVDEKNEKYASPDGALYNRGMTQLYRVPEAIGTYRVPDSVTSIADFAIGGTFYDRTVTLDVTMPEGLAFTGNNMFNWMRGTVTFLNPQIQFGQNCFIESRDTMVIRGYVGSTAQTYAEANGLQFESIEETEFQYTVDDTGATVTGYTGQGGAVEIPSMLGGKPVVA

-1742 IGAYAFSGCTALQ
+1742 IGAYAFSGCLGLQ
-1755 NVTLPGKL
+1755 NVTLPEKL
-1763 ATIAERAFDYTALT
+1763 ATIAERAFDYTGLT

-1798 LLKITVDETNNVYC
+1798 LLKITVDEANTVYC

-1817 LYNKEKTKLIQAG
+1817 LYNKDKTTLIRAG

-1842 VKTVEAMAFWNCWTL
+1842 VKTVEGMAFWNCWTL
-1857 ETLRIPATVQSIG
+1857 ETLRIPATVQSIDR
-1870 QIDMLGGC
+1870 IDMLGGC

-1894 ASLDGALCS
+1894 SSVDGALCS

-1961 IHGVFTFLNPNLN
+1961 IHGVFTFLNPNLK

-2023 DTGATV
+2023 DTGTTI

-2079 SIGRAAFWG
+2079 SIGRSAFWG

-2108 FETCTALAQVTLP
+2108 FETCENLTSVTLP

-2158 LTAIVIPEGTLSVG
+2158 LTAIVIPEGTLSIG

-2249 TVIPQWLFADN
+2249 TVIPQRLFADN

-2357 LSVLESC
+2357 ISVLESC
-2364 TGEVRILEGVTEIP
+2364 TGEVRIAEGVTEIP

-2431 IKLANIE
+2431 IKLANLE

-2471 RIAEGVTE
+2471 HILEGVTE

-2651 ANFFMA
+2651 MNFFMA

-2671 VGYSVFWGCR
+2671 VGYSVFRGCR

-2753 GEAVIAEP
+2753 GETVIVEP

-2801 PAALK
+2801 PTALK

-2818 ECFVLPDGCLVIGEK
+2818 ECFVLPDGCLVIGER
-2833 AFADCKMLKL
+2833 AFADCKELKL
-2843 VEIPASVVAI
+2843 VEIPSSVVAI
-2853 ADDAFEGCENV
+2853 AENAFEGCGEGV
-2864 LIVTPEGS
+2864 VIVTPKGS
-2872 AAERYAQNHGIL
+2872 AAERFALAHGIT
-2884 VTSDDP
+2884 VTSDEP

>member
-1 MKNGKKL
+1 MKNGKRFYL
-8 CLLLLCVVLMTLLCA
+8 LLLLCAAVLTLLCA
-23 FAAAESADSGFEI
+23 AAAAESTDDGFQI
-36 TGGVLTKYTGP
+36 TDGVLTKYTGP
-47 GGDVVIPDGVTEIG
+47 GGDVTIPDGVTEIG

-67 CKALTSIV
+67 CKALTGIV
-75 IPDSVTKIGE
+75 IPDSVTKIGMN
-85 GAFSGCTG
+85 AFRGCTG

-104 SIEDYVF
+104 SIEDHVF
-111 YHCEALERVSLPK
+111 YHCEAMERVSLPK

-146 SGLKSIDNSAFWAC
+146 SGLKSIDHSAFWAC
-160 RSLVKLTLPQSL
+160 RSLVKLMLPQSL
-172 ETIGYTSF
+172 ETIGNTSF

-191 PETLKSIGA
+191 PETLKSIGE

-333 GSTLMCYAGSLTKLK
+333 GSTLMCYAGSLTELK

-354 YGIAADAFN
+354 YEIAADAFN

-372 ETIILPAYLQNLLD
+372 ETIILPAYLQHLLD

-399 FGDQLSQIGE
+399 FGDELNQIGE

-442 LTPHVHTIVIQPA
+442 LTPHVHTIVTQPA
-455 VEATYTETGKTEGSY
+455 VEATYTEPGKTEGSY
-470 CSGCGEVFTAQEDVP
+470 CSECGEVFTAQEDVP

-521 KPVVAIDANAF
+521 KPVVAIGANAF

-546 VTRLERNTFSD
+546 VT
-557 CSDLQ
+557 
-562 SVILPKALESL
+562 VI
-573 PWGIFSGCQKLTDV
+573 GD
-587 SLPVGLKT
+587 
-595 MEGYAFKDCGSLREI
+595 YAFAYSSVTSI
-610 TLPEGLQSIEMGA
+610 TLSEGL
-623 FWDCRSLTSVTL
+623 
-635 PASLESME
+635 
-643 TGAFGGCTS
+643 TS
-652 LTDIQDLSGKFLKN
+652 LGENVFTDARWLTTIDDRSRNFVQTINGIHYNVAGTEIILCPADVAGDIQ
-666 IDGIVYSADQTRI
+666 
-679 VTVLASVSGNVE
+679 
-691 FAEGIMEIPMGL
+691 
-703 FDGNT
+703 
-708 RITGVV
+708 
-714 IPEGVTRLDWCSFRN
+714 
-729 CVNLETVQ
+729 
-737 LPESLTRI
+737 
-745 EEEVFEGCQNL
+745 
-756 TGITLP
+756 LP
-762 AGLEYIGM
+762 AGLLAVPEKCFEGLPKITSVTFPDSVKIIGAY
-770 EAFAECRRLSS
+770 AFKKCDNLTGV
-781 ITLPAGLQYN
+781 TLPKGLERLEEGLFLKCISLTN
-791 EPMAFRNCNGL
+791 IEIPDKVTVIADNVFSGCNA
-802 TELQDLSGR
+802 LS
-811 FYQTVDGIVYSA
+811 
-823 DGSEAVLALAT
+823 
-834 VPEDVQI
+834 
-841 MEGVT
+841 
-846 SISAYALAGQ
+846 
-856 EKIVSVLL
+856 SVLL
-864 PDSVLEINST
+864 SNNITTIGTGAFAAPT
-874 AISENV
+874 
-880 LIRSSDAAYAHTWAQ
+880 LIRSS
-895 ENGRQWEHA
+895 
-904 HTIVTLPAVE
+904 
-914 ATYTEPGK
+914 AT
-922 TEGSYCSECGEVF
+922 
-935 AQQEDVPALGEKDF
+935 
-949 TFTQNSI
+949 
-956 GATVT
+956 
-961 GYTGESTEVKIPSVL
+961 
-976 GGKPVIAVGS
+976 
-986 RAFAN
+986 
-991 NETLTSVVIPEGV
+991 
-1004 TSIGNYAFYKCTAL
+1004 
-1018 VDIEISEGVTSIGNF
+1018 
-1033 AFGYCKN
+1033 
-1040 LTGIVIPEGVTSI
+1040 
-1053 QDYTFYHCASLASI
+1053 
-1067 VLPEGMTSIGNS
+1067 
-1079 AFDHCIA
+1079 
-1086 LTSIVIPEGVSSIK
+1086 
-1100 YCAFGWCENL
+1100 
-1110 ISVTLPSTLKS
+1110 
-1121 LGESVF
+1121 
-1127 RNCGNLTSIEDKS
+1127 
-1140 GQFLKTVDGIVYSAD
+1140 
-1155 GTRIIAALA
+1155 
-1164 TANGEIRIAEGVTK
+1164 
-1178 IPDNLFYGND
+1178 
-1188 QITSAVIPKGVTKID
+1188 
-1203 DYAFYGCTA
+1203 
-1212 LTSIEIPDGV
+1212 
-1222 TYIGIATFR
+1222 
-1231 GCTALMGMEIPES
+1231 
-1244 VTSIRNYAFG
+1244 
-1254 FCKSLTGIAIP
+1254 
-1265 ESVTAIENSAFS
+1265 
-1277 GCTALTS
+1277 
-1284 VTLPS
+1284 
-1289 TLRNIG
+1289 
-1295 DDAFPA
+1295 
-1301 SVIIRSSA
+1301 
-1309 DAYAR
+1309 AYAR
-1314 TWAQENGR
+1314 TWAQENGMK
-1322 QWEHDVHT
+1322 WEHDVHT
-1330 IAALPAVEATYTEPG
+1330 IVTQPAVEATYTEPG

-1404 VTKIAKKAFYFDL
+1404 VTKIAEKAFYFDL

-1590 TMPEGLA
+1590 TMPEKLA
-1597 FTGDCMFQWMQGTVT
+1597 FTGDCMFSWMQGTVT

-1617 IRFGEKCFMSS
+1617 IRFGENCFMSS
-1628 QNSVIIRGYAGST
+1628 QDSVIIRGYAGST
-1641 AQTYAKTNGIQFED
+1641 AQTYAKTKGIQFED
-1655 IEAGLAFQYTTDE
+1655 IEAGLAFQYTTDDTGATVTGYTGQGGAVEIPSMLGGKPVVAIGDNAFNRNE
-1668 TGTTITGYTGQGG
+1668 TITSVTLPDSVTAIGQYAFGYCDALAQVVLSENLAAIGASAFSGCYDLKTITLPEKLNTIGEFAFYFTRLTSIHIPASVAKIEKSAFDTCRDLDTITVDAENPYYTVEGNVLYTKDMTRLVRAGNVLEDSNFHVPSTVTFIDAGAFSDNKTLQELWIPASVETMDGNNICGTWISNFRRFHVDEKNEKYASPDGALYNRGMTQLYRVPEAIGTYRVPDSVTSIADFAIGGTFYDRTVTLDVTMPEGLAFTGNNMFNWMRGTVTFLNPQIQFGQNCFIESRDTMVIRGYVGSTAQTYAEANGLQFESIEETEFQYTVDDTGATVTGYTGQGG
-1681 TVEIPSILGGKPVVA
+1681 TMEIPSMLGGKPVVA

-1708 TSVTMPDSV
+1708 TSVTMLDSV

-1817 LYNKEKTKLIQAG
+1817 LYNKEKTKLIRAG

-1894 ASLDGALCS
+1894 SSLDGALCS

-1961 IHGVFTFLNPNLN
+1961 IHGVFTFLNPNLK

-2023 DTGATV
+2023 DTGTTI

-2079 SIGRAAFWG
+2079 SIGRSAFWG
-2088 CAGIASI
+2088 CAGITSI

-2108 FETCTALAQVTLP
+2108 FETCENLTSVTLP

-2158 LTAIVIPEGTLSVG
+2158 LTAIVIPEGTLSIG

-2249 TVIPQWLFADN
+2249 TVIPQQLFADN

-2295 LTIGDYAFSSTGLT
+2295 LTIEDYAFSSTGLT

-2357 LSVLESC
+2357 
-2364 TGEVRILEGVTEIP
+2364 I
-2378 AWLFNGNSQI
+2378 F
-2388 TSIVIPE
+2388 
-2395 GVTKIGNNAFSYC
+2395 
-2408 ENLTSVTLP
+2408 
-2417 STLTTLGEDVFNGC
+2417 
-2431 IKLANIE
+2431 
-2438 DKSGKFLKVVDGIVY
+2438 
-2453 NVDGTQILSVL
+2453 VL

-2479 ISEDLFR
+2479 IPDFLFSQNER
-2486 GRTGITSIYLPD
+2486 ITGVVIPEGVTRIGRQAFEFCTQLQSVVLPE
-2498 SVTAIDAWA
+2498 SLMEIEEYA
-2507 FAYCENLKTVELPAG
+2507 FLQCENLTQIRLPESLRTIGTKAFMVSGLTSVVLPEGLTQLGDEVFSVCEDLTSVVLPSTLTSMGEGVFNGCNQLIQIEDESGKTVKTMDGIVYRADGTQIVAVLVSAPEELHIAEGVTEISFGPFYNNSRITGIVVPESVAAIG
-2522 LERLEDYT
+2522 EYAFRE
-2530 FWFCESLEQINLP
+2530 CENLNSILLP
-2543 SSLKSIGGCAFLGNA
+2543 SSLNSIGKEAF
-2558 LKEIELPEGLNV
+2558 P
-2570 IGRRAF
+2570 
-2576 ERNPLTFIRIP
+2576 P
-2587 ASVTQIE
+2587 A
-2594 EGAFAGCSAL
+2594 A
-2604 KNLQNDSS
+2604 
-2612 VVLLQENGVLYNE
+2612 
-2625 DGTVLIGRMADMP
+2625 
-2638 AEVVL
+2638 
-2643 KEGLLSIP
+2643 
-2651 ANFFMA
+2651 
-2657 ENITSIVIPDSVTS
+2657 
-2671 VGYSVFWGCR
+2671 
-2681 QLTEVRLS
+2681 
-2689 ECLTVLESGMFDEC
+2689 
-2703 TQLGE
+2703 
-2708 LYVPS
+2708 
-2713 AVTSIDPTAIPDTTV
+2713 V

-2761 AVPATRKHTGMTA
+2761 AVPATRKRTGMTA
-2774 KIQCSVCGAVISEP
+2774 KLQCSVCGAVLAEP
-2788 EEVPVFDGKVMKL
+2788 EVIPVFDGKVMKL

-2872 AAERYAQNHGIL
+2872 AAERYAQRHGIL

>member
-1 MKNGKKL
+1 MKNGKRF
-8 CLLLLCVVLMTLLCA
+8 CLLLLLCAAVLTLLCA
-23 FAAAESADSGFEI
+23 AAAAESTDDGFQI
-36 TGGVLTKYTGP
+36 TDGVLTKYTGP
-47 GGDVVIPDGVTEIG
+47 GGDVTIPDGVTEIG

-67 CKALTSIV
+67 CKALTGIV
-75 IPDSVTKIGE
+75 IPDSVTKIGMN
-85 GAFSGCTG
+85 AFRGCTG

-111 YHCEALERVSLPK
+111 YHCEAMERVSLPK

-146 SGLKSIDNSAFWAC
+146 SGLKSIDHSAFWAC
-160 RSLVKLTLPQSL
+160 RSLVKLMLPQSL
-172 ETIGYTSF
+172 ETIGNTSF

-191 PETLKSIGA
+191 PETLKSIGE

-281 DLVAIRFQGNTRVST
+281 DLVAIRFQGNTPVST

-354 YGIAADAFN
+354 YEIAADAFN

-372 ETIILPAYLQNLLD
+372 ETIILPAYLQHLLD

-399 FGDQLSQIGE
+399 FGDELNQIGE

-442 LTPHVHTIVIQPA
+442 LTPHVHTIVTQPA
-455 VEATYTETGKTEGSY
+455 VEATYTEPGKTEGSY
-470 CSGCGEVFTAQEDVP
+470 CSECGEVFTAQEDVP

-521 KPVVAIDANAF
+521 KPVVAIGANAF

-546 VTRLERNTFSD
+546 VT
-557 CSDLQ
+557 
-562 SVILPKALESL
+562 VI
-573 PWGIFSGCQKLTDV
+573 GD
-587 SLPVGLKT
+587 
-595 MEGYAFKDCGSLREI
+595 YAFAYSSVTSI
-610 TLPEGLQSIEMGA
+610 TLSEGL
-623 FWDCRSLTSVTL
+623 
-635 PASLESME
+635 
-643 TGAFGGCTS
+643 TS
-652 LTDIQDLSGKFLKN
+652 LGENVFTDARWLTTIDDRSRNFVQTINGIHYNVAGTEIILCPADVAGDIQ
-666 IDGIVYSADQTRI
+666 
-679 VTVLASVSGNVE
+679 
-691 FAEGIMEIPMGL
+691 
-703 FDGNT
+703 
-708 RITGVV
+708 
-714 IPEGVTRLDWCSFRN
+714 
-729 CVNLETVQ
+729 
-737 LPESLTRI
+737 
-745 EEEVFEGCQNL
+745 
-756 TGITLP
+756 LP
-762 AGLEYIGM
+762 AGLLAVPEKCFEGLPKITSVTFPDSVKIIGAY
-770 EAFAECRRLSS
+770 AFKKCDNLTGV
-781 ITLPAGLQYN
+781 TLPKGLERLEEGLFLKCISLTN
-791 EPMAFRNCNGL
+791 IEIPDKVTVIADNVFSGCNA
-802 TELQDLSGR
+802 LS
-811 FYQTVDGIVYSA
+811 
-823 DGSEAVLALAT
+823 
-834 VPEDVQI
+834 
-841 MEGVT
+841 
-846 SISAYALAGQ
+846 
-856 EKIVSVLL
+856 SVLL
-864 PDSVLEINST
+864 SNNITTIGTGAFAAPT
-874 AISENV
+874 
-880 LIRSSDAAYAHTWAQ
+880 LIRSSATAYARTWAQ
-895 ENGRQWEHA
+895 ENGMKWEHDV
-904 HTIVTLPAVE
+904 HTIVTQPAVE

-922 TEGSYCSECGEVF
+922 TEGSYCSGCGEVF
-935 AQQEDVPALGEKDF
+935 
-949 TFTQNSI
+949 
-956 GATVT
+956 
-961 GYTGESTEVKIPSVL
+961 
-976 GGKPVIAVGS
+976 
-986 RAFAN
+986 
-991 NETLTSVVIPEGV
+991 
-1004 TSIGNYAFYKCTAL
+1004 TA
-1018 VDIEISEGVTSIGNF
+1018 
-1033 AFGYCKN
+1033 
-1040 LTGIVIPEGVTSI
+1040 
-1053 QDYTFYHCASLASI
+1053 
-1067 VLPEGMTSIGNS
+1067 
-1079 AFDHCIA
+1079 
-1086 LTSIVIPEGVSSIK
+1086 
-1100 YCAFGWCENL
+1100 
-1110 ISVTLPSTLKS
+1110 
-1121 LGESVF
+1121 
-1127 RNCGNLTSIEDKS
+1127 
-1140 GQFLKTVDGIVYSAD
+1140 
-1155 GTRIIAALA
+1155 
-1164 TANGEIRIAEGVTK
+1164 
-1178 IPDNLFYGND
+1178 
-1188 QITSAVIPKGVTKID
+1188 
-1203 DYAFYGCTA
+1203 
-1212 LTSIEIPDGV
+1212 
-1222 TYIGIATFR
+1222 
-1231 GCTALMGMEIPES
+1231 
-1244 VTSIRNYAFG
+1244 
-1254 FCKSLTGIAIP
+1254 
-1265 ESVTAIENSAFS
+1265 
-1277 GCTALTS
+1277 
-1284 VTLPS
+1284 
-1289 TLRNIG
+1289 
-1295 DDAFPA
+1295 
-1301 SVIIRSSA
+1301 
-1309 DAYAR
+1309 
-1314 TWAQENGR
+1314 
-1322 QWEHDVHT
+1322 
-1330 IAALPAVEATYTEPG
+1330 
-1345 KTEGSYCPEC
+1345 
-1355 GKVLAEQEDVPALG
+1355 QEDVPALG

-1404 VTKIAKKAFYFDL
+1404 VTKIAEKAFYSDL

-1628 QNSVIIRGYAGST
+1628 QDSVIIRGYAGST

-1655 IEAGLAFQYTTDE
+1655 IEAGLAFQYTTDD

-1681 TVEIPSILGGKPVVA
+1681 TVEIPSMLGGKPVVA
-1696 IGDNAFNGNETI
+1696 IGDNAFNRNETI

-1817 LYNKEKTKLIQAG
+1817 LYNKEKTKLIRAG

-1894 ASLDGALCS
+1894 SSLDGALCS

-1923 SVTRIANGAIQFTT
+1923 SVTRIANGAIQFT
-1937 SRQEGLNLT
+1937 SSEQEGLNLT
-1946 LPESLSMIEDGNFSF
+1946 LPESLSVIEDGNFSL
-1961 IHGVFTFLNPNLN
+1961 IHGVFTFLNPNLK

-2041 PSILGGKPVV
+2041 PSVLGGKPVV

-2079 SIGRAAFWG
+2079 SIGRSAFWG

-2108 FETCTALAQVTLP
+2108 FETCENLTSVTLP

-2158 LTAIVIPEGTLSVG
+2158 LTAIVIPEGTLSIG

-2249 TVIPQWLFADN
+2249 TVIPQQLFADN

-2357 LSVLESC
+2357 IFVLESC
-2364 TGEVRILEGVTEIP
+2364 TGEVRIAEGVTEIP

-2431 IKLANIE
+2431 IKLANLE

-2471 RIAEGVTE
+2471 HILEGVTE

-2651 ANFFMA
+2651 MNFFMA

-2671 VGYSVFWGCR
+2671 VGYSVFRGCR

-2761 AVPATRKHTGMTA
+2761 AVPATRKRTGMTA
-2774 KIQCSVCGAVISEP
+2774 KLQCSVCGAVLAEP
-2788 EEVPVFDGKVMKL
+2788 EVIPVFDGKVMKL

>member
-1 MKNGKKL
+1 MKNGKRF
-8 CLLLLCVVLMTLLCA
+8 CLLLLLCAAVLTLLCA
-23 FAAAESADSGFEI
+23 AAAAESTDDGFQI
-36 TGGVLTKYTGP
+36 TDGVLTKYTGP
-47 GGDVVIPDGVTEIG
+47 GGDVTIPDGVTEIG

-67 CKALTSIV
+67 CKALTGIV
-75 IPDSVTKIGE
+75 IPDSVTKIGMN
-85 GAFSGCTG
+85 AFRGCTG

-111 YHCEALERVSLPK
+111 YHCEAMERVSLPK

-146 SGLKSIDNSAFWAC
+146 SGLKSIDHSAFWAC

-172 ETIGYTSF
+172 ETIGNTSF

-191 PETLKSIGA
+191 PETLKSIGE

-234 MLRYTFDSKGEPD
+234 MLRYTFDRKGEPD

-281 DLVAIRFQGNTRVST
+281 DLVAIRFQGNTPVST

-372 ETIILPAYLQNLLD
+372 ETIILPAYLQHLLD

-399 FGDQLSQIGE
+399 FGDQLTQIGE

-442 LTPHVHTIVIQPA
+442 LTPHVHTIVTQPA
-455 VEATYTETGKTEGSY
+455 VEATYTEPGKTEGSY
-470 CSGCGEVFTAQEDVP
+470 CSECGEVFTAQEDVP

-507 GENAD
+507 GENTD
-512 VQLPSALGG
+512 VQLPSVLGG
-521 KPVVAIDANAF
+521 KPVVAIGANAF

-546 VTRLERNTFSD
+546 VT
-557 CSDLQ
+557 
-562 SVILPKALESL
+562 VI
-573 PWGIFSGCQKLTDV
+573 GD
-587 SLPVGLKT
+587 
-595 MEGYAFKDCGSLREI
+595 YAFAYSSVTSI
-610 TLPEGLQSIEMGA
+610 TLSEGL
-623 FWDCRSLTSVTL
+623 
-635 PASLESME
+635 
-643 TGAFGGCTS
+643 TS
-652 LTDIQDLSGKFLKN
+652 LGENVFTDARWLTTIDDRSRNFVQTINGIHYNVAGTEIILCPADVAGDIQ
-666 IDGIVYSADQTRI
+666 
-679 VTVLASVSGNVE
+679 
-691 FAEGIMEIPMGL
+691 
-703 FDGNT
+703 
-708 RITGVV
+708 
-714 IPEGVTRLDWCSFRN
+714 
-729 CVNLETVQ
+729 
-737 LPESLTRI
+737 
-745 EEEVFEGCQNL
+745 
-756 TGITLP
+756 LP
-762 AGLEYIGM
+762 AGLLAVPEKCFEGLPKITSVTFPDSVKIIGAY
-770 EAFAECRRLSS
+770 AFKKCDNLTGV
-781 ITLPAGLQYN
+781 TLPKGLERLEEGLFLKCISLTN
-791 EPMAFRNCNGL
+791 IEIPDKVTVIADNVFSGCNA
-802 TELQDLSGR
+802 LS
-811 FYQTVDGIVYSA
+811 
-823 DGSEAVLALAT
+823 
-834 VPEDVQI
+834 
-841 MEGVT
+841 
-846 SISAYALAGQ
+846 
-856 EKIVSVLL
+856 SVLL
-864 PDSVLEINST
+864 SNNITTIGTGAFAAPT
-874 AISENV
+874 
-880 LIRSSDAAYAHTWAQ
+880 LIRSS
-895 ENGRQWEHA
+895 
-904 HTIVTLPAVE
+904 
-914 ATYTEPGK
+914 AT
-922 TEGSYCSECGEVF
+922 
-935 AQQEDVPALGEKDF
+935 
-949 TFTQNSI
+949 
-956 GATVT
+956 
-961 GYTGESTEVKIPSVL
+961 
-976 GGKPVIAVGS
+976 
-986 RAFAN
+986 
-991 NETLTSVVIPEGV
+991 
-1004 TSIGNYAFYKCTAL
+1004 
-1018 VDIEISEGVTSIGNF
+1018 
-1033 AFGYCKN
+1033 
-1040 LTGIVIPEGVTSI
+1040 
-1053 QDYTFYHCASLASI
+1053 
-1067 VLPEGMTSIGNS
+1067 
-1079 AFDHCIA
+1079 
-1086 LTSIVIPEGVSSIK
+1086 
-1100 YCAFGWCENL
+1100 
-1110 ISVTLPSTLKS
+1110 
-1121 LGESVF
+1121 
-1127 RNCGNLTSIEDKS
+1127 
-1140 GQFLKTVDGIVYSAD
+1140 
-1155 GTRIIAALA
+1155 
-1164 TANGEIRIAEGVTK
+1164 
-1178 IPDNLFYGND
+1178 
-1188 QITSAVIPKGVTKID
+1188 
-1203 DYAFYGCTA
+1203 
-1212 LTSIEIPDGV
+1212 
-1222 TYIGIATFR
+1222 
-1231 GCTALMGMEIPES
+1231 
-1244 VTSIRNYAFG
+1244 
-1254 FCKSLTGIAIP
+1254 
-1265 ESVTAIENSAFS
+1265 
-1277 GCTALTS
+1277 
-1284 VTLPS
+1284 
-1289 TLRNIG
+1289 
-1295 DDAFPA
+1295 
-1301 SVIIRSSA
+1301 
-1309 DAYAR
+1309 AYAR
-1314 TWAQENGR
+1314 TWAQENGMK
-1322 QWEHDVHT
+1322 WEHDVHT
-1330 IAALPAVEATYTEPG
+1330 IVTQPAVEATYTEPG

-1369 EKDFTFTTDDT
+1369 EKDFTFTKNSI
-1380 GATVTGYKGE
+1380 GATVTAYKGK

-1404 VTKIAKKAFYFDL
+1404 VTKIAEKAFYSDL

-1590 TMPEGLA
+1590 TMPEKLA

-1628 QNSVIIRGYAGST
+1628 QDSVIIRGYAGST

-1655 IEAGLAFQYTTDE
+1655 IEAGLAFQYTTDD

-1817 LYNKEKTKLIQAG
+1817 LYNKEKTKLIRAG

-1923 SVTRIANGAIQFTT
+1923 SVTRIANGAIQFT
-1937 SRQEGLNLT
+1937 SSEQEGLNLT
-1946 LPESLSMIEDGNFSF
+1946 LPESLSVIEDGNFSL
-1961 IHGVFTFLNPNLN
+1961 IHGVFTFLNPNLK

-2079 SIGRAAFWG
+2079 SIGRSAFWG

-2108 FETCTALAQVTLP
+2108 FETCENLTSVTLP

-2158 LTAIVIPEGTLSVG
+2158 LTAIVIPEGTLSIG

-2249 TVIPQWLFADN
+2249 TVIPQQLFADN

-2357 LSVLESC
+2357 
-2364 TGEVRILEGVTEIP
+2364 I
-2378 AWLFNGNSQI
+2378 
-2388 TSIVIPE
+2388 
-2395 GVTKIGNNAFSYC
+2395 
-2408 ENLTSVTLP
+2408 
-2417 STLTTLGEDVFNGC
+2417 
-2431 IKLANIE
+2431 
-2438 DKSGKFLKVVDGIVY
+2438 
-2453 NVDGTQILSVL
+2453 SVL

-2479 ISEDLFR
+2479 IPDFLFSQNERITGVVIPEGVTRIGRQAFEFCTQLQSVVLPESLMEIEEYAFLQCENLTQIRLPESLRTIGTKAFIMSGLTSVVLPEGLTQLGDEVFSACEDLTSVTLPSTLTSMGECVFSGCNQLIQIEDESGKTVKTMDGIVYR
-2486 GRTGITSIYLPD
+2486 ADGTQIVAVLVSAPEELHIAEGVTEISFGPFYNNSRITGIVVPE
-2498 SVTAIDAWA
+2498 SVTAIGEYA
-2507 FAYCENLKTVELPAG
+2507 FRECENLNSIL
-2522 LERLEDYT
+2522 
-2530 FWFCESLEQINLP
+2530 LP
-2543 SSLKSIGGCAFLGNA
+2543 SSLNSIGKEAF
-2558 LKEIELPEGLNV
+2558 P
-2570 IGRRAF
+2570 
-2576 ERNPLTFIRIP
+2576 P
-2587 ASVTQIE
+2587 A
-2594 EGAFAGCSAL
+2594 A
-2604 KNLQNDSS
+2604 
-2612 VVLLQENGVLYNE
+2612 
-2625 DGTVLIGRMADMP
+2625 
-2638 AEVVL
+2638 
-2643 KEGLLSIP
+2643 
-2651 ANFFMA
+2651 
-2657 ENITSIVIPDSVTS
+2657 
-2671 VGYSVFWGCR
+2671 
-2681 QLTEVRLS
+2681 
-2689 ECLTVLESGMFDEC
+2689 
-2703 TQLGE
+2703 
-2708 LYVPS
+2708 
-2713 AVTSIDPTAIPDTTV
+2713 V

-2761 AVPATRKHTGMTA
+2761 AVPATRKRTGMTA
-2774 KIQCSVCGAVISEP
+2774 KLQCSVCGAVLAEP
-2788 EEVPVFDGKVMKL
+2788 EVIPVFDGKVMKL

>member
-1 MKNGKKL
+1 MKNGKRF
-8 CLLLLCVVLMTLLCA
+8 CLLLLLCAAVLTLLCA
-23 FAAAESADSGFEI
+23 AAAAESTDDGFQI
-36 TGGVLTKYTGP
+36 TDGVLTKYTGP
-47 GGDVVIPDGVTEIG
+47 GGDVTIPDGVTEIG
-61 SNAFEN
+61 SSAFEN

-75 IPDSVTKIGE
+75 IPDSVTKIGKS
-85 GAFSGCTG
+85 AFSGCTG

-146 SGLKSIDNSAFWAC
+146 SGLKSIDHSAFWAC

-172 ETIGYTSF
+172 ETIGNTSF

-281 DLVAIRFQGNTRVST
+281 DLVAIRFQGNTPVST

-399 FGDQLSQIGE
+399 FGDQLTQIGE

-493 FTTDDTGATVTGYT
+493 FTTDDTGATVTGYK
-507 GENAD
+507 GESTE
-512 VQLPSALGG
+512 VHIPSALGG
-521 KPVVAIDANAF
+521 KPVVAIGANAF
-532 NGNETITSVTMPDS
+532 NGNETITSVTLPDS
-546 VTRLERNTFSD
+546 VTQLEGFIFSD

-562 SVILPKALESL
+562 SVILPKTLESL
-573 PWGIFSGCQKLTDV
+573 PRSTFSGCQKLTDV
-587 SLPVGLKT
+587 TLPAGLKT
-595 MEGYAFKDCGSLREI
+595 IESYAFKDCGSLREI

-623 FWDCRSLTSVTL
+623 FWDCRSLNSVTL
-635 PASLESME
+635 PASLEWLQ
-643 TGAFGGCTS
+643 TGAFGGCTG
-652 LTDIQDLSGKFLKN
+652 LTDLQDLSGKFLKT
-666 IDGIVYSADQTRI
+666 IDGIVYSADQTQI
-679 VTVLASVSGNVE
+679 VAVLASISGNVE
-691 FAEGIMEIPMGL
+691 FAEGITEIPMGL

-811 FYQTVDGIVYSA
+811 FYQTVDGMVYSA

-834 VPEDVQI
+834 VPENVQI

-991 NETLTSVVIPEGV
+991 CGTLTSVALPKGV
-1004 TSIGNYAFYKCTAL
+1004 TSIGNYAFYNCTAL
-1018 VDIEISEGVTSIGNF
+1018 VDIEISEGVTSIGNSAFYNCTALVDIEIPEGVTSIGNF

-1040 LTGIVIPEGVTSI
+1040 LTGIVIPGGVTSI

-1067 VLPEGMTSIGNS
+1067 VLPEGMTSIGNN

-1086 LTSIVIPEGVSSIK
+1086 LTSIVLPEGVSSIK

-1188 QITSAVIPKGVTKID
+1188 QITSAVVPKGVTKID

-1244 VTSIRNYAFG
+1244 VTSIGTEAFWNCSSLTGVAIPKGVTAIQNSAFYGCTALTSIVIPESVTSIRNYAFG

-1265 ESVTAIENSAFS
+1265 ESVTAIENSAFC

-1301 SVIIRSSA
+1301 SVIIRSAA

-1380 GATVTGYKGE
+1380 GATITGYTGE
-1390 STEVHIPSVLGGKP
+1390 STEVKIPSV
-1404 VTKIAKKAFYFDL
+1404 
-1417 RITGMHIPASVAEIE
+1417 
-1432 EFSFYQCRALDTIT
+1432 
-1446 VNAESPYYTVEG
+1446 
-1458 NVLYTKDMTTLV
+1458 
-1470 RAGNVLEDGD
+1470 
-1480 LHVPSTV
+1480 
-1487 TYIAAGAF
+1487 
-1495 SDNKTLQE
+1495 
-1503 LWIPASVQFIN
+1503 
-1514 GTNSCGSFCRNFR
+1514 
-1527 RFHIDEGNT
+1527 
-1536 QYASPDGALYNRT
+1536 
-1549 VTQLFLVPE
+1549 
-1558 AIGTYRVPDSV
+1558 
-1569 TSIAD
+1569 
-1574 CAIGG
+1574 
-1579 TYYGSTTTLDV
+1579 
-1590 TMPEGLA
+1590 
-1597 FTGDCMFQWMQGTVT
+1597 
-1612 FLNPK
+1612 
-1617 IRFGEKCFMSS
+1617 
-1628 QNSVIIRGYAGST
+1628 
-1641 AQTYAKTNGIQFED
+1641 
-1655 IEAGLAFQYTTDE
+1655 
-1668 TGTTITGYTGQGG
+1668 
-1681 TVEIPSILGGKPVVA
+1681 LGGKPVVA

-1817 LYNKEKTKLIQAG
+1817 LYNKEKTMLIRAG

-1961 IHGVFTFLNPNLN
+1961 IHGVFTFLNPNLK

-2023 DTGATV
+2023 DTGTTI

-2041 PSILGGKPVV
+2041 PSVLGGKPVV
-2051 AIGNNAFQMPNLEIR
+2051 AIGDNAFQMPNLEIR

-2079 SIGRAAFWG
+2079 SIGRSAFWG

-2095 EIPDSVTEIGWAA
+2095 EIPDSVTEIDVAA
-2108 FETCTALAQVTLP
+2108 FETCMALAQVTLP
-2121 KNLTQISDSLFHNCP
+2121 QNLTQISDSLFHNCP
-2136 LTEIDLPQGITRIG
+2136 LTEIDLPQCITRIG

-2158 LTAIVIPEGTLSVG
+2158 LTAIVIPEGTLSIG

-2249 TVIPQWLFADN
+2249 TVIPQQLFADN

-2357 LSVLESC
+2357 ISVLESC
-2364 TGEVRILEGVTEIP
+2364 TGEVRIAEGVTEIP

-2431 IKLANIE
+2431 IKLANLE

-2471 RIAEGVTE
+2471 HILEGVTE

-2651 ANFFMA
+2651 MNFFMA

-2671 VGYSVFWGCR
+2671 VGYSVFRGCR

-2753 GEAVIAEP
+2753 GETVIVEP

-2801 PAALK
+2801 PTALK

-2818 ECFVLPDGCLVIGEK
+2818 ECFVLPDGCLVIGEG
-2833 AFADCKMLKL
+2833 AFADCKELKL
-2843 VEIPASVVAI
+2843 VEIPSSVVAI
-2853 ADDAFEGCENV
+2853 AENAFEGCGEGV
-2864 LIVTPEGS
+2864 VIVTPKGS
-2872 AAERYAQNHGIL
+2872 AAERFALAHGIT
-2884 VTSDDP
+2884 VTSDEP

>member
-1 MKNGKKL
+1 MKNGKKQ

-23 FAAAESADSGFEI
+23 FAAAESANSDFEI
-36 TGGVLTKYTGP
+36 VLTKYNGP

-61 SNAFEN
+61 SSAFEN

-75 IPDSVTKIGE
+75 IPDSVTKIGKS
-85 GAFSGCTG
+85 AFSGCTG

-146 SGLKSIDNSAFWAC
+146 SGLKSIDHSAFWAC

-172 ETIGYTSF
+172 ETIGNTSF

-234 MLRYTFDSKGEPD
+234 MLRYTFDSKGELD

-372 ETIILPAYLQNLLD
+372 ETIILPAYLHNLLD

-399 FGDQLSQIGE
+399 FGDQLTQIGE

-493 FTTDDTGATVTGYT
+493 FTTDDTGATVTGY
-507 GENAD
+507 
-512 VQLPSALGG
+512 
-521 KPVVAIDANAF
+521 
-532 NGNETITSVTMPDS
+532 
-546 VTRLERNTFSD
+546 
-557 CSDLQ
+557 
-562 SVILPKALESL
+562 
-573 PWGIFSGCQKLTDV
+573 
-587 SLPVGLKT
+587 
-595 MEGYAFKDCGSLREI
+595 
-610 TLPEGLQSIEMGA
+610 
-623 FWDCRSLTSVTL
+623 
-635 PASLESME
+635 
-643 TGAFGGCTS
+643 
-652 LTDIQDLSGKFLKN
+652 
-666 IDGIVYSADQTRI
+666 
-679 VTVLASVSGNVE
+679 
-691 FAEGIMEIPMGL
+691 
-703 FDGNT
+703 
-708 RITGVV
+708 
-714 IPEGVTRLDWCSFRN
+714 
-729 CVNLETVQ
+729 
-737 LPESLTRI
+737 
-745 EEEVFEGCQNL
+745 
-756 TGITLP
+756 
-762 AGLEYIGM
+762 
-770 EAFAECRRLSS
+770 
-781 ITLPAGLQYN
+781 
-791 EPMAFRNCNGL
+791 
-802 TELQDLSGR
+802 
-811 FYQTVDGIVYSA
+811 
-823 DGSEAVLALAT
+823 
-834 VPEDVQI
+834 
-841 MEGVT
+841 
-846 SISAYALAGQ
+846 
-856 EKIVSVLL
+856 
-864 PDSVLEINST
+864 
-874 AISENV
+874 
-880 LIRSSDAAYAHTWAQ
+880 
-895 ENGRQWEHA
+895 
-904 HTIVTLPAVE
+904 
-914 ATYTEPGK
+914 
-922 TEGSYCSECGEVF
+922 
-935 AQQEDVPALGEKDF
+935 
-949 TFTQNSI
+949 
-956 GATVT
+956 
-961 GYTGESTEVKIPSVL
+961 
-976 GGKPVIAVGS
+976 
-986 RAFAN
+986 
-991 NETLTSVVIPEGV
+991 
-1004 TSIGNYAFYKCTAL
+1004 
-1018 VDIEISEGVTSIGNF
+1018 
-1033 AFGYCKN
+1033 
-1040 LTGIVIPEGVTSI
+1040 
-1053 QDYTFYHCASLASI
+1053 
-1067 VLPEGMTSIGNS
+1067 
-1079 AFDHCIA
+1079 
-1086 LTSIVIPEGVSSIK
+1086 
-1100 YCAFGWCENL
+1100 
-1110 ISVTLPSTLKS
+1110 
-1121 LGESVF
+1121 
-1127 RNCGNLTSIEDKS
+1127 
-1140 GQFLKTVDGIVYSAD
+1140 
-1155 GTRIIAALA
+1155 
-1164 TANGEIRIAEGVTK
+1164 
-1178 IPDNLFYGND
+1178 
-1188 QITSAVIPKGVTKID
+1188 
-1203 DYAFYGCTA
+1203 
-1212 LTSIEIPDGV
+1212 
-1222 TYIGIATFR
+1222 
-1231 GCTALMGMEIPES
+1231 
-1244 VTSIRNYAFG
+1244 
-1254 FCKSLTGIAIP
+1254 
-1265 ESVTAIENSAFS
+1265 
-1277 GCTALTS
+1277 
-1284 VTLPS
+1284 
-1289 TLRNIG
+1289 
-1295 DDAFPA
+1295 
-1301 SVIIRSSA
+1301 
-1309 DAYAR
+1309 
-1314 TWAQENGR
+1314 
-1322 QWEHDVHT
+1322 
-1330 IAALPAVEATYTEPG
+1330 
-1345 KTEGSYCPEC
+1345 
-1355 GKVLAEQEDVPALG
+1355 
-1369 EKDFTFTTDDT
+1369 
-1380 GATVTGYKGE
+1380 KGE
-1390 STEVHIPSVLGGKP
+1390 STEVHIPSALGGKP
-1404 VTKIAKKAFYFDL
+1404 VTKIAEKAFYSDL

-1628 QNSVIIRGYAGST
+1628 QDSVIIRGYAGST

-1655 IEAGLAFQYTTDE
+1655 IEAGLAFQYTTDD
-1668 TGTTITGYTGQGG
+1668 TGATVTGYTGQGG
-1681 TVEIPSILGGKPVVA
+1681 TVEIPSMLGGKPVVA
-1696 IGDNAFNGNETI
+1696 IGDTAFNGNETI

-1763 ATIAERAFDYTALT
+1763 ATIAEHAFDYTGLT

-1798 LLKITVDETNNVYC
+1798 LLKITVDEANTVYC

-1817 LYNKEKTKLIQAG
+1817 LYNKDKTTLIRAG

-1842 VKTVEAMAFWNCWTL
+1842 VKTVEGMAFWNCWTL
-1857 ETLRIPATVQSIG
+1857 ETLRIPATVQSIDR
-1870 QIDMLGGC
+1870 IDMLGGC
-1878 CEKLSAI
+1878 CEKLNAI

-1894 ASLDGALCS
+1894 SSVDGALCS

-1923 SVTRIANGAIQFTT
+1923 SVTRIANGAIQFT
-1937 SRQEGLNLT
+1937 SSEQEGLNLT
-1946 LPESLSMIEDGNFSF
+1946 LPESLSVIEDGNFSL
-1961 IHGVFTFLNPNLN
+1961 IHGVFTFLNPNLK

-2041 PSILGGKPVV
+2041 PSVLGGKPVV

-2079 SIGRAAFWG
+2079 SIGRSAFWG
-2088 CAGIASI
+2088 CAGITSI
-2095 EIPDSVTEIGWAA
+2095 EIPDSVTEIGVAA
-2108 FETCTALAQVTLP
+2108 FETCMALAQVTLP
-2121 KNLTQISDSLFHNCP
+2121 QNLTQISDSLFHNCP

-2158 LTAIVIPEGTLSVG
+2158 LTAIVIPEGTLSIG

-2192 EVGECAF
+2192 EIGECAF

-2210 ILPEKLTKVIDGVVY
+2210 ILPEKLTKIIDGVVY

-2249 TVIPQWLFADN
+2249 TVIPQQLFADN

-2357 LSVLESC
+2357 ISVLESC
-2364 TGEVRILEGVTEIP
+2364 TGEVRIAEGVTEIP

-2431 IKLANIE
+2431 IKLANLE

-2453 NVDGTQILSVL
+2453 NVDGTQIISVL

-2471 RIAEGVTE
+2471 HILEGVTE

-2651 ANFFMA
+2651 MNFFMA

-2671 VGYSVFWGCR
+2671 VGYSVFRGCR

-2753 GEAVIAEP
+2753 GETVIVEP

-2801 PAALK
+2801 PTALK

-2818 ECFVLPDGCLVIGEK
+2818 ECFVLPDGCLVIGER
-2833 AFADCKMLKL
+2833 AFADCKELKL
-2843 VEIPASVVAI
+2843 VEIPSSVVAI
-2853 ADDAFEGCENV
+2853 AENAFEGCGEGV
-2864 LIVTPEGS
+2864 VIVTPKGS
-2872 AAERYAQNHGIL
+2872 AAERFALAHGIT
-2884 VTSDDP
+2884 VTSDEP

>member
-1 MKNGKKL
+1 MKNGKRF
-8 CLLLLCVVLMTLLCA
+8 CLLLLLCAAVLTLLCA
-23 FAAAESADSGFEI
+23 AAAAESTDDGFQI
-36 TGGVLTKYTGP
+36 TDGVLTKYTGP

-61 SNAFEN
+61 SSAFEN

-75 IPDSVTKIGE
+75 IPDSVTKIGMN
-85 GAFSGCTG
+85 AFRGCTG

-146 SGLKSIDNSAFWAC
+146 SGLKSIDHSAFWAC

-172 ETIGYTSF
+172 ETIGNTSF

-191 PETLKSIGA
+191 PETLKSIGE

-234 MLRYTFDSKGEPD
+234 MLRYTFDRKGEPD

-281 DLVAIRFQGNTRVST
+281 DLVAIRFQGNTPVST

-399 FGDQLSQIGE
+399 FGDQLTQIGE

-442 LTPHVHTIVIQPA
+442 LTPHVHTIVTQPA
-455 VEATYTETGKTEGSY
+455 VEATYTEPGKTEGSY
-470 CSGCGEVFTAQEDVP
+470 CSECGEVFTAQEDVP

-507 GENAD
+507 GENTD
-512 VQLPSALGG
+512 VQLPSVLGG
-521 KPVVAIDANAF
+521 KPVVAIGANAF
-532 NGNETITSVTMPDS
+532 NGNETITSVTLPDS
-546 VTRLERNTFSD
+546 VTQLEGFTFSD

-562 SVILPKALESL
+562 SVILPKTLESL
-573 PWGIFSGCQKLTDV
+573 PRSTFSGCQKLTDV
-587 SLPVGLKT
+587 TLPAGLKT
-595 MEGYAFKDCGSLREI
+595 IESYAFKDCGSLREI

-623 FWDCRSLTSVTL
+623 FWDCRSLNSVTL
-635 PASLESME
+635 PASLEWLQ
-643 TGAFGGCTS
+643 TGAFGGCTG
-652 LTDIQDLSGKFLKN
+652 LTDLQDLSGKFLKT
-666 IDGIVYSADQTRI
+666 IDGIVYSADQTQI
-679 VTVLASVSGNVE
+679 VAVLASISGNVE
-691 FAEGIMEIPMGL
+691 FAEGITEIPMGL

-811 FYQTVDGIVYSA
+811 FYQTVDGMVYSA

-834 VPEDVQI
+834 VPENVQI

-949 TFTQNSI
+949 TFTVDDT

-991 NETLTSVVIPEGV
+991 CGTLTSVALPKGV
-1004 TSIGNYAFYKCTAL
+1004 TSIGNYAFYNCTAL

-1053 QDYTFYHCASLASI
+1053 QNNTFYHCASLASI
-1067 VLPEGMTSIGNS
+1067 VLPEGMTSIGNN

-1086 LTSIVIPEGVSSIK
+1086 LTSIVLPEGVSSIK

-1188 QITSAVIPKGVTKID
+1188 QITSAVVPKGVTKID

-1244 VTSIRNYAFG
+1244 VTSIGTEAFWNCSSLTGVAIPKGVTAIQNSAFYGCTALTSIVIPESVTSIRNYAFG

-1265 ESVTAIENSAFS
+1265 ESVTAIENSAFC

-1301 SVIIRSSA
+1301 SVIIRSAA

-1404 VTKIAKKAFYFDL
+1404 VTKIAEKAFYSDL

-1590 TMPEGLA
+1590 TMPEKLA
-1597 FTGDCMFQWMQGTVT
+1597 FTGDCMFSWMQGTVT

-1617 IRFGEKCFMSS
+1617 IRFGENCFMSS
-1628 QNSVIIRGYAGST
+1628 QDSVIIRGYAGST
-1641 AQTYAKTNGIQFED
+1641 AQTYAKTKGIQFED
-1655 IEAGLAFQYTTDE
+1655 IEAGLAFQYTTDD

-1681 TVEIPSILGGKPVVA
+1681 AVEIPSMLGGKPVVA
-1696 IGDNAFNGNETI
+1696 IGDNAFNRNETI

-1717 TTIGQRAFYD
+1717 TTISQRAFYD

-1742 IGAYAFSGCTALQ
+1742 IGAYAFSGCLGLQ

-1817 LYNKEKTKLIQAG
+1817 LYNKEKTKLIRAG

-1961 IHGVFTFLNPNLN
+1961 IHGVFTFLNPNLK

-2079 SIGRAAFWG
+2079 SIGRSAFWG

-2108 FETCTALAQVTLP
+2108 FETCENLTSVTLP
-2121 KNLTQISDSLFHNCP
+2121 KNLTQISDNLFHNCP

-2158 LTAIVIPEGTLSVG
+2158 LTAIVIPEGTLSIG

-2249 TVIPQWLFADN
+2249 TVIPQQLFADN

-2357 LSVLESC
+2357 
-2364 TGEVRILEGVTEIP
+2364 I
-2378 AWLFNGNSQI
+2378 
-2388 TSIVIPE
+2388 
-2395 GVTKIGNNAFSYC
+2395 
-2408 ENLTSVTLP
+2408 
-2417 STLTTLGEDVFNGC
+2417 
-2431 IKLANIE
+2431 
-2438 DKSGKFLKVVDGIVY
+2438 
-2453 NVDGTQILSVL
+2453 SVL

-2479 ISEDLFR
+2479 IPDFLFSQNERITGVVIPEGVTRIGRQAFEFCTQLQSVVLPESLMEIEEYAFLQCENLTQIRLPESLRTIGTKAFIMSGLTSVVLPEGLTQLGDEVFSVCEDLTSVTLPSTLTSMGECVFSGCNQLIQIEDESGKTVKTMDGIVYR
-2486 GRTGITSIYLPD
+2486 ADGTQIVAVLVSAPEELHIAEGVTEISFGPFYNNSRITGIVVPE
-2498 SVTAIDAWA
+2498 SVTAIGEYA
-2507 FAYCENLKTVELPAG
+2507 FRECENLNSIL
-2522 LERLEDYT
+2522 
-2530 FWFCESLEQINLP
+2530 LP
-2543 SSLKSIGGCAFLGNA
+2543 SSLNSIGKEAF
-2558 LKEIELPEGLNV
+2558 P
-2570 IGRRAF
+2570 
-2576 ERNPLTFIRIP
+2576 P
-2587 ASVTQIE
+2587 A
-2594 EGAFAGCSAL
+2594 A
-2604 KNLQNDSS
+2604 
-2612 VVLLQENGVLYNE
+2612 
-2625 DGTVLIGRMADMP
+2625 
-2638 AEVVL
+2638 
-2643 KEGLLSIP
+2643 
-2651 ANFFMA
+2651 
-2657 ENITSIVIPDSVTS
+2657 
-2671 VGYSVFWGCR
+2671 
-2681 QLTEVRLS
+2681 
-2689 ECLTVLESGMFDEC
+2689 
-2703 TQLGE
+2703 
-2708 LYVPS
+2708 
-2713 AVTSIDPTAIPDTTV
+2713 V

-2761 AVPATRKHTGMTA
+2761 AVPATRKRTGMTV
-2774 KIQCSVCGAVISEP
+2774 KLQCSVCGAVLAEP
-2788 EEVPVFDGKVMKL
+2788 EVIPVFDGKVMKL
-2801 PAALK
+2801 PAALR

>member
-1 MKNGKKL
+1 MKNGKRF
-8 CLLLLCVVLMTLLCA
+8 CLLLLLCAAVLTLLCA
-23 FAAAESADSGFEI
+23 AAAAESTDDGFQI
-36 TGGVLTKYTGP
+36 TDGVLTKYTGP
-47 GGDVVIPDGVTEIG
+47 GGDVTIPDGVTEIG
-61 SNAFEN
+61 SSAFEN

-75 IPDSVTKIGE
+75 IPDSVTKIGKS
-85 GAFSGCTG
+85 AFSGCTG

-146 SGLKSIDNSAFWAC
+146 SGLKSIDHSAFWAC
-160 RSLVKLTLPQSL
+160 RSLVKLMLPQSL
-172 ETIGYTSF
+172 ETIGNTSF

-191 PETLKSIGA
+191 PETLKSIGE

-333 GSTLMCYAGSLTKLK
+333 GSTLMCYAGSLTELK

-354 YGIAADAFN
+354 YEIAADAFN

-372 ETIILPAYLQNLLD
+372 ETIILPAYLQHLLD

-399 FGDQLSQIGE
+399 FGDELNQIGE

-442 LTPHVHTIVIQPA
+442 LTPHVHTIV
-455 VEATYTETGKTEGSY
+455 
-470 CSGCGEVFTAQEDVP
+470 
-485 ALGEKDFT
+485 
-493 FTTDDTGATVTGYT
+493 
-507 GENAD
+507 
-512 VQLPSALGG
+512 
-521 KPVVAIDANAF
+521 
-532 NGNETITSVTMPDS
+532 
-546 VTRLERNTFSD
+546 
-557 CSDLQ
+557 
-562 SVILPKALESL
+562 
-573 PWGIFSGCQKLTDV
+573 
-587 SLPVGLKT
+587 
-595 MEGYAFKDCGSLREI
+595 
-610 TLPEGLQSIEMGA
+610 
-623 FWDCRSLTSVTL
+623 
-635 PASLESME
+635 
-643 TGAFGGCTS
+643 
-652 LTDIQDLSGKFLKN
+652 
-666 IDGIVYSADQTRI
+666 
-679 VTVLASVSGNVE
+679 
-691 FAEGIMEIPMGL
+691 
-703 FDGNT
+703 
-708 RITGVV
+708 
-714 IPEGVTRLDWCSFRN
+714 
-729 CVNLETVQ
+729 
-737 LPESLTRI
+737 
-745 EEEVFEGCQNL
+745 
-756 TGITLP
+756 
-762 AGLEYIGM
+762 
-770 EAFAECRRLSS
+770 
-781 ITLPAGLQYN
+781 
-791 EPMAFRNCNGL
+791 
-802 TELQDLSGR
+802 
-811 FYQTVDGIVYSA
+811 
-823 DGSEAVLALAT
+823 
-834 VPEDVQI
+834 
-841 MEGVT
+841 
-846 SISAYALAGQ
+846 
-856 EKIVSVLL
+856 
-864 PDSVLEINST
+864 
-874 AISENV
+874 
-880 LIRSSDAAYAHTWAQ
+880 
-895 ENGRQWEHA
+895 
-904 HTIVTLPAVE
+904 
-914 ATYTEPGK
+914 
-922 TEGSYCSECGEVF
+922 
-935 AQQEDVPALGEKDF
+935 
-949 TFTQNSI
+949 TQ
-956 GATVT
+956 
-961 GYTGESTEVKIPSVL
+961 
-976 GGKPVIAVGS
+976 
-986 RAFAN
+986 
-991 NETLTSVVIPEGV
+991 
-1004 TSIGNYAFYKCTAL
+1004 
-1018 VDIEISEGVTSIGNF
+1018 
-1033 AFGYCKN
+1033 
-1040 LTGIVIPEGVTSI
+1040 
-1053 QDYTFYHCASLASI
+1053 
-1067 VLPEGMTSIGNS
+1067 
-1079 AFDHCIA
+1079 
-1086 LTSIVIPEGVSSIK
+1086 
-1100 YCAFGWCENL
+1100 
-1110 ISVTLPSTLKS
+1110 
-1121 LGESVF
+1121 
-1127 RNCGNLTSIEDKS
+1127 
-1140 GQFLKTVDGIVYSAD
+1140 
-1155 GTRIIAALA
+1155 
-1164 TANGEIRIAEGVTK
+1164 
-1178 IPDNLFYGND
+1178 
-1188 QITSAVIPKGVTKID
+1188 
-1203 DYAFYGCTA
+1203 
-1212 LTSIEIPDGV
+1212 
-1222 TYIGIATFR
+1222 
-1231 GCTALMGMEIPES
+1231 
-1244 VTSIRNYAFG
+1244 
-1254 FCKSLTGIAIP
+1254 
-1265 ESVTAIENSAFS
+1265 
-1277 GCTALTS
+1277 
-1284 VTLPS
+1284 
-1289 TLRNIG
+1289 
-1295 DDAFPA
+1295 
-1301 SVIIRSSA
+1301 
-1309 DAYAR
+1309 
-1314 TWAQENGR
+1314 
-1322 QWEHDVHT
+1322 
-1330 IAALPAVEATYTEPG
+1330 PAVEATYTEPG

-1380 GATVTGYKGE
+1380 GATVTGYTGENADVQLPSALGGKPVVAIGANAFNGNETITSVTMPDSVTVIGDYAFAYSSVTSITLSEGLTSLGENVFTDARWLTTIDDRSRNFVQTINGIHYNVAGTEIILCPADVAGDIQLPAGLLAVPEKCFEGLPKITSVTFPDSVKIIGAYAFKKCDNLTGVTLPKGLE
-1390 STEVHIPSVLGGKP
+1390 RLEEGLFLKCISLTNIEIPDKVTVIADNVFSGCNALSSVLLSNNITTIGTGAFAAPTLIRSSATAYARTWAQENGMKWEHDVHTIVTQPAVEATYTEPGKTEGSYCPECGKVLAEQEDVPALGEKDFTFTKNSIGATVTAYKGKSTEVHIPSVLGGKP
-1404 VTKIAKKAFYFDL
+1404 VTKIAEKAFYSDL

-1628 QNSVIIRGYAGST
+1628 QDSVIIRGYAGST

-1655 IEAGLAFQYTTDE
+1655 IEAGLAFQYTTDD

-1717 TTIGQRAFYD
+1717 TTISQRAFYD

-1742 IGAYAFSGCTALQ
+1742 IGAYAFSGCLGLQ
-1755 NVTLPGKL
+1755 NVTLPEKL
-1763 ATIAERAFDYTALT
+1763 ATIAEHAFDYTGLT

-1798 LLKITVDETNNVYC
+1798 LLKITVDEANTVYC

-1817 LYNKEKTKLIQAG
+1817 LYNKDKTTLIRAG

-1842 VKTVEAMAFWNCWTL
+1842 VKTVEGMAFWNCWTL
-1857 ETLRIPATVQSIG
+1857 ETLRIPATVQSIDR
-1870 QIDMLGGC
+1870 IDMLGGC

-1894 ASLDGALCS
+1894 SSVDGALCS

-1923 SVTRIANGAIQFTT
+1923 SVTRIANGAIQFT
-1937 SRQEGLNLT
+1937 SSEQEGLNLT
-1946 LPESLSMIEDGNFSF
+1946 LPESLSVIEDGNFSL
-1961 IHGVFTFLNPNLN
+1961 IHGVFTFLNPNLK

-2041 PSILGGKPVV
+2041 PSVLGGKPVV

-2079 SIGRAAFWG
+2079 SIGRSAFWG
-2088 CAGIASI
+2088 CAGITSL

-2108 FETCTALAQVTLP
+2108 FETCENLTSVTLP

-2158 LTAIVIPEGTLSVG
+2158 LTAIVIPEGTLSIG

-2249 TVIPQWLFADN
+2249 TVIPQQLFADN

-2357 LSVLESC
+2357 IFVLESC
-2364 TGEVRILEGVTEIP
+2364 TGEVRIAEGVTEIP

-2431 IKLANIE
+2431 IKLANLE

-2471 RIAEGVTE
+2471 HILEGVTE

-2651 ANFFMA
+2651 MNFFMA

-2671 VGYSVFWGCR
+2671 VGYSVFRGCR

-2761 AVPATRKHTGMTA
+2761 AVPATRKRTGMTA
-2774 KIQCSVCGAVISEP
+2774 KLQCSVCGAVLAEP
-2788 EEVPVFDGKVMKL
+2788 EVIPVFDGKVMKL

-2872 AAERYAQNHGIL
+2872 AAERYAQRHGIL

>member
-1 MKNGKKL
+1 MKNGKRF
-8 CLLLLCVVLMTLLCA
+8 CLLLLLCAAVLTLLCA
-23 FAAAESADSGFEI
+23 AAAAESTDDGFQI
-36 TGGVLTKYTGP
+36 TDGVLTKYTGP
-47 GGDVVIPDGVTEIG
+47 GGDVTIPDGVTEIG
-61 SNAFEN
+61 SSAFEN

-75 IPDSVTKIGE
+75 IPDSVTKIGKS
-85 GAFSGCTG
+85 AFSGCTG

-146 SGLKSIDNSAFWAC
+146 SGLKSIDHSAFWAC
-160 RSLVKLTLPQSL
+160 RSLVKLMLPQSL
-172 ETIGYTSF
+172 ETIGNTSF

-191 PETLKSIGA
+191 PETLKSIGE

-333 GSTLMCYAGSLTKLK
+333 GSTLMCYAGSLTELK

-354 YGIAADAFN
+354 YEIAADAFN

-372 ETIILPAYLQNLLD
+372 ETIILPAYLQHLLD

-399 FGDQLSQIGE
+399 FGDELNQIGE

-442 LTPHVHTIVIQPA
+442 LTPHVHTIV
-455 VEATYTETGKTEGSY
+455 
-470 CSGCGEVFTAQEDVP
+470 
-485 ALGEKDFT
+485 
-493 FTTDDTGATVTGYT
+493 
-507 GENAD
+507 
-512 VQLPSALGG
+512 
-521 KPVVAIDANAF
+521 
-532 NGNETITSVTMPDS
+532 
-546 VTRLERNTFSD
+546 
-557 CSDLQ
+557 
-562 SVILPKALESL
+562 
-573 PWGIFSGCQKLTDV
+573 
-587 SLPVGLKT
+587 
-595 MEGYAFKDCGSLREI
+595 
-610 TLPEGLQSIEMGA
+610 
-623 FWDCRSLTSVTL
+623 
-635 PASLESME
+635 
-643 TGAFGGCTS
+643 
-652 LTDIQDLSGKFLKN
+652 
-666 IDGIVYSADQTRI
+666 
-679 VTVLASVSGNVE
+679 
-691 FAEGIMEIPMGL
+691 
-703 FDGNT
+703 
-708 RITGVV
+708 
-714 IPEGVTRLDWCSFRN
+714 
-729 CVNLETVQ
+729 
-737 LPESLTRI
+737 
-745 EEEVFEGCQNL
+745 
-756 TGITLP
+756 
-762 AGLEYIGM
+762 
-770 EAFAECRRLSS
+770 
-781 ITLPAGLQYN
+781 
-791 EPMAFRNCNGL
+791 
-802 TELQDLSGR
+802 
-811 FYQTVDGIVYSA
+811 
-823 DGSEAVLALAT
+823 
-834 VPEDVQI
+834 
-841 MEGVT
+841 
-846 SISAYALAGQ
+846 
-856 EKIVSVLL
+856 
-864 PDSVLEINST
+864 
-874 AISENV
+874 
-880 LIRSSDAAYAHTWAQ
+880 
-895 ENGRQWEHA
+895 
-904 HTIVTLPAVE
+904 
-914 ATYTEPGK
+914 
-922 TEGSYCSECGEVF
+922 
-935 AQQEDVPALGEKDF
+935 
-949 TFTQNSI
+949 TQ
-956 GATVT
+956 
-961 GYTGESTEVKIPSVL
+961 
-976 GGKPVIAVGS
+976 
-986 RAFAN
+986 
-991 NETLTSVVIPEGV
+991 
-1004 TSIGNYAFYKCTAL
+1004 
-1018 VDIEISEGVTSIGNF
+1018 
-1033 AFGYCKN
+1033 
-1040 LTGIVIPEGVTSI
+1040 
-1053 QDYTFYHCASLASI
+1053 
-1067 VLPEGMTSIGNS
+1067 
-1079 AFDHCIA
+1079 
-1086 LTSIVIPEGVSSIK
+1086 
-1100 YCAFGWCENL
+1100 
-1110 ISVTLPSTLKS
+1110 
-1121 LGESVF
+1121 
-1127 RNCGNLTSIEDKS
+1127 
-1140 GQFLKTVDGIVYSAD
+1140 
-1155 GTRIIAALA
+1155 
-1164 TANGEIRIAEGVTK
+1164 
-1178 IPDNLFYGND
+1178 
-1188 QITSAVIPKGVTKID
+1188 
-1203 DYAFYGCTA
+1203 
-1212 LTSIEIPDGV
+1212 
-1222 TYIGIATFR
+1222 
-1231 GCTALMGMEIPES
+1231 
-1244 VTSIRNYAFG
+1244 
-1254 FCKSLTGIAIP
+1254 
-1265 ESVTAIENSAFS
+1265 
-1277 GCTALTS
+1277 
-1284 VTLPS
+1284 
-1289 TLRNIG
+1289 
-1295 DDAFPA
+1295 
-1301 SVIIRSSA
+1301 
-1309 DAYAR
+1309 
-1314 TWAQENGR
+1314 
-1322 QWEHDVHT
+1322 
-1330 IAALPAVEATYTEPG
+1330 PAVEATYTEPG

-1380 GATVTGYKGE
+1380 GATVTGYTGENADVQLPSALGGKPVVAIGANAFNGNETITSVTMPDSVTVIGDYAFAYSSVTSITLSEGLTSLGENVFTDARWLTTIDDRSRNFVQTINGIHYNVAGTEIILCPADVAGDIQLPAGLLAVPEKCFEGLPKITSVTFPDSVKIIGAYAFKKCDNLTGVTLPKGLE
-1390 STEVHIPSVLGGKP
+1390 RLEEGLFLKCISLTNIEIPDKVTVIADNVFSGCNALSSVLLSNNITTIGTGAFAAPTLIRSSATAYARTWAQENGMKWEHDVHTIVTQPAVEATYTEPGKTEGSYCPECGKVLAEQEDVPALGEKDFTFTKNSIGATVTAYKGKSTEVHIPSVLGGKP
-1404 VTKIAKKAFYFDL
+1404 VTKIAEKAFYSDL

-1628 QNSVIIRGYAGST
+1628 QDSVIIRGYAGST

-1655 IEAGLAFQYTTDE
+1655 IEAGLAFQYTTDD

-1717 TTIGQRAFYD
+1717 TTISQRAFYD

-1742 IGAYAFSGCTALQ
+1742 IGAYAFSGCLGLQ
-1755 NVTLPGKL
+1755 NVTLPEKL
-1763 ATIAERAFDYTALT
+1763 ATIAEHAFDYTGLT

-1798 LLKITVDETNNVYC
+1798 LLKITVDEANTVYC

-1817 LYNKEKTKLIQAG
+1817 LYNKDKTTLIRAG

-1842 VKTVEAMAFWNCWTL
+1842 VKTVEGMAFWNCWTL
-1857 ETLRIPATVQSIG
+1857 ETLRIPATVQSIDR
-1870 QIDMLGGC
+1870 IDMLGGC

-1894 ASLDGALCS
+1894 SSVDGALCS

-1923 SVTRIANGAIQFTT
+1923 SVTRIANGAIQFT
-1937 SRQEGLNLT
+1937 SSEQEGLNLT
-1946 LPESLSMIEDGNFSF
+1946 LPESLSVIEDGNFSL
-1961 IHGVFTFLNPNLN
+1961 IHGVFTFLNPNLK

-2041 PSILGGKPVV
+2041 PSVLGGKPVV

-2079 SIGRAAFWG
+2079 SIGRSAFWG
-2088 CAGIASI
+2088 CAGITSI

-2108 FETCTALAQVTLP
+2108 FETCENLTSVTLP

-2158 LTAIVIPEGTLSVG
+2158 LTAIVIPEGTLSIG

-2249 TVIPQWLFADN
+2249 TVIPQQLFADN

-2357 LSVLESC
+2357 IFVLESC
-2364 TGEVRILEGVTEIP
+2364 TGEVRIAEGVTEIP

-2431 IKLANIE
+2431 IKLANLE

-2471 RIAEGVTE
+2471 HILEGVTE

-2651 ANFFMA
+2651 MNFFMA

-2671 VGYSVFWGCR
+2671 VGYSVFRGCR

-2761 AVPATRKHTGMTA
+2761 AVPATRKRTGMTA
-2774 KIQCSVCGAVISEP
+2774 KLQCSVCGAVLAEP
-2788 EEVPVFDGKVMKL
+2788 EVIPVFDGKVMKL

-2872 AAERYAQNHGIL
+2872 AAERYAQRHGIL

>member
-1 MKNGKKL
+1 MKNGKRF
-8 CLLLLCVVLMTLLCA
+8 CLLLLLCAAVLTLLCA
-23 FAAAESADSGFEI
+23 AAAAESTDDGFQI
-36 TGGVLTKYTGP
+36 TDGVLTKYTGP
-47 GGDVVIPDGVTEIG
+47 GGDVTIPDGVTEIG
-61 SNAFEN
+61 SSAFAS
-67 CKALTSIV
+67 CGTLTSVV
-75 IPDSVTKIGE
+75 IPEGVTKIGDKAFNGCYNLTSVTLPATLKTLGKNVFDYCSSLASFVDKSGRCVKILDGVVYNADGTE
-85 GAFSGCTG
+85 FVAVLASASGEIHIAEGVTEIPARLFQSNPLITGVVFPKGITKIGESAFNNCTGLQRVQLPEGLTEIGQSAFSSCNRLSQITFPESLTKIGGYAFNGCRRLLQITLPEGLQTVEYNAFSGTGLTSLTIPEGLTSVGRGAFSSNRQLISVTLKGRSAILQGGAFGGCPNLREVNGSDVKTVDGIVYSADGTQLVALLSTVSGSIRLEQGITSIPFGFFQGNERITEVVIPTGISTIEGSSFAYCKNLKSVTLSKGVTQIGDSAFYSCEKLTSITLPKGVTHIGDSAFGYCEKLTSLTLPEGLTSIGWGAFEGCTG
-93 LKEVTVPDGVT
+93 LKSITLPSTLINLDSGAFDRCTNLQEINDLSGKYCKVEDGIVYSKDGTKILMVLTTCTGDVRIADGVKE
-104 SIEDYVF
+104 I
-111 YHCEALERVSLPK
+111 AA
-124 GIVSIGHSS
+124 
-133 FEYCLKLTDIQLP
+133 
-146 SGLKSIDNSAFWAC
+146 SAFTG
-160 RSLVKLTLPQSL
+160 RS
-172 ETIGYTSF
+172 G
-180 GKCSAMNPLQV
+180 
-191 PETLKSIGA
+191 
-200 IGPEAPRFC
+200 
-209 CETGT
+209 
-214 DAAYVI
+214 
-220 SKASTYNYFCEDGL
+220 
-234 MLRYTFDSKGEPD
+234 
-247 GGLVLNDY
+247 
-255 VGAKKEVLIPSDVTS
+255 
-270 INNEDIFKDRT
+270 
-281 DLVAIRFQGNTRVST
+281 
-296 SYFTGCTAVIQC
+296 
-308 PAGYSNAVYLLQ
+308 
-320 QQASSQLNIATYT
+320 
-333 GSTLMCYAGSLTKLK
+333 
-348 LQNDWI
+348 
-354 YGIAADAFN
+354 
-363 GSSSDADSL
+363 
-372 ETIILPAYLQNLLD
+372 
-386 GTFSDLDNLKEIY
+386 
-399 FGDQLSQIGE
+399 
-409 KCFGE
+409 
-414 RTAGELPKLYCTAGT
+414 
-429 KTARTLSNAGYTF
+429 
-442 LTPHVHTIVIQPA
+442 
-455 VEATYTETGKTEGSY
+455 
-470 CSGCGEVFTAQEDVP
+470 
-485 ALGEKDFT
+485 
-493 FTTDDTGATVTGYT
+493 
-507 GENAD
+507 
-512 VQLPSALGG
+512 
-521 KPVVAIDANAF
+521 
-532 NGNETITSVTMPDS
+532 ITSVTLPDS
-546 VTRLERNTFSD
+546 VTQLERNTFSD

-562 SVILPKALESL
+562 SVILPKTLESL

-587 SLPVGLKT
+587 SLPAGLKT
-595 MEGYAFKDCGSLREI
+595 MEGYAFQNCGSLREI
-610 TLPEGLQSIEMGA
+610 TLPEGLQSIGIGT
-623 FWDCRSLTSVTL
+623 FLDCRSLTSVTL
-635 PASLESME
+635 PASLESLQ
-643 TGAFGGCTS
+643 TGVFGGCTG

-714 IPEGVTRLDWCSFRN
+714 IPEGVTRLDWLAFRN

-770 EAFAECRRLSS
+770 EAFAECGRLSS

-834 VPEDVQI
+834 VSEDVQI

-846 SISAYALAGQ
+846 SIAAYALAGQ

-880 LIRSSDAAYAHTWAQ
+880 LIRSS
-895 ENGRQWEHA
+895 
-904 HTIVTLPAVE
+904 
-914 ATYTEPGK
+914 AT
-922 TEGSYCSECGEVF
+922 
-935 AQQEDVPALGEKDF
+935 
-949 TFTQNSI
+949 
-956 GATVT
+956 
-961 GYTGESTEVKIPSVL
+961 
-976 GGKPVIAVGS
+976 
-986 RAFAN
+986 
-991 NETLTSVVIPEGV
+991 
-1004 TSIGNYAFYKCTAL
+1004 
-1018 VDIEISEGVTSIGNF
+1018 
-1033 AFGYCKN
+1033 
-1040 LTGIVIPEGVTSI
+1040 
-1053 QDYTFYHCASLASI
+1053 
-1067 VLPEGMTSIGNS
+1067 
-1079 AFDHCIA
+1079 
-1086 LTSIVIPEGVSSIK
+1086 
-1100 YCAFGWCENL
+1100 
-1110 ISVTLPSTLKS
+1110 
-1121 LGESVF
+1121 
-1127 RNCGNLTSIEDKS
+1127 
-1140 GQFLKTVDGIVYSAD
+1140 
-1155 GTRIIAALA
+1155 
-1164 TANGEIRIAEGVTK
+1164 
-1178 IPDNLFYGND
+1178 
-1188 QITSAVIPKGVTKID
+1188 
-1203 DYAFYGCTA
+1203 
-1212 LTSIEIPDGV
+1212 
-1222 TYIGIATFR
+1222 
-1231 GCTALMGMEIPES
+1231 
-1244 VTSIRNYAFG
+1244 
-1254 FCKSLTGIAIP
+1254 
-1265 ESVTAIENSAFS
+1265 
-1277 GCTALTS
+1277 
-1284 VTLPS
+1284 
-1289 TLRNIG
+1289 
-1295 DDAFPA
+1295 
-1301 SVIIRSSA
+1301 
-1309 DAYAR
+1309 AYAR

-1369 EKDFTFTTDDT
+1369 EKDFTFTKNSI
-1380 GATVTGYKGE
+1380 GATVTAYKGK

-1404 VTKIAKKAFYFDL
+1404 VTKIAEKAFYSDL

-1590 TMPEGLA
+1590 TMPEKLA
-1597 FTGDCMFQWMQGTVT
+1597 FTGNCMFQWMRGTVT

-1628 QNSVIIRGYAGST
+1628 QDSVIIRGYAGST
-1641 AQTYAKTNGIQFED
+1641 AQTYAKTKGIQFED
-1655 IEAGLAFQYTTDE
+1655 IEAGLAFQYTTDD
-1668 TGTTITGYTGQGG
+1668 TGATVTGYTGQGG
-1681 TVEIPSILGGKPVVA
+1681 AVEIPSMLGGKPVVA

-1763 ATIAERAFDYTALT
+1763 ATIAEHAFDYTGLT

-1798 LLKITVDETNNVYC
+1798 LLKITVDEANTVYC

-1817 LYNKEKTKLIQAG
+1817 LYNKDKTTLIRAG

-1903 KDGTVLYYLP
+1903 NDGTVLYYLP

-1946 LPESLSMIEDGNFSF
+1946 LPESLSVIENGNFSF
-1961 IHGVFTFLNPNLN
+1961 IHGVFTFLNPNLK

-2023 DTGATV
+2023 DTGTTI

-2079 SIGRAAFWG
+2079 SIGRSAFWG

-2108 FETCTALAQVTLP
+2108 FETCENLTSVTLP
-2121 KNLTQISDSLFHNCP
+2121 KNLTQISDNLFHNCP

-2158 LTAIVIPEGTLSVG
+2158 LTAIVIPEGTLSIG

-2249 TVIPQWLFADN
+2249 TVIPQQLFADN

-2357 LSVLESC
+2357 ISVLESC
-2364 TGEVRILEGVTEIP
+2364 TGEVRIAEGVTEIP

-2431 IKLANIE
+2431 IKLANLE

-2453 NVDGTQILSVL
+2453 NVDGTQIISVL

-2471 RIAEGVTE
+2471 HILEGVTE

-2612 VVLLQENGVLYNE
+2612 VVLLQENGVLYNG

-2651 ANFFMA
+2651 MNFFMA

-2671 VGYSVFWGCR
+2671 VGYSVFRGCR

-2753 GEAVIAEP
+2753 GETVIVEP

-2801 PAALK
+2801 PTALK

-2818 ECFVLPDGCLVIGEK
+2818 ECFVLPDGCLVIGER
-2833 AFADCKMLKL
+2833 AFADCKELKL
-2843 VEIPASVVAI
+2843 VEIPSSVVAI

>member
-1 MKNGKKL
+1 M
-8 CLLLLCVVLMTLLCA
+8 
-23 FAAAESADSGFEI
+23 
-36 TGGVLTKYTGP
+36 
-47 GGDVVIPDGVTEIG
+47 
-61 SNAFEN
+61 
-67 CKALTSIV
+67 
-75 IPDSVTKIGE
+75 
-85 GAFSGCTG
+85 
-93 LKEVTVPDGVT
+93 
-104 SIEDYVF
+104 
-111 YHCEALERVSLPK
+111 
-124 GIVSIGHSS
+124 
-133 FEYCLKLTDIQLP
+133 
-146 SGLKSIDNSAFWAC
+146 
-160 RSLVKLTLPQSL
+160 
-172 ETIGYTSF
+172 
-180 GKCSAMNPLQV
+180 
-191 PETLKSIGA
+191 
-200 IGPEAPRFC
+200 
-209 CETGT
+209 
-214 DAAYVI
+214 
-220 SKASTYNYFCEDGL
+220 
-234 MLRYTFDSKGEPD
+234 
-247 GGLVLNDY
+247 
-255 VGAKKEVLIPSDVTS
+255 
-270 INNEDIFKDRT
+270 
-281 DLVAIRFQGNTRVST
+281 
-296 SYFTGCTAVIQC
+296 
-308 PAGYSNAVYLLQ
+308 
-320 QQASSQLNIATYT
+320 
-333 GSTLMCYAGSLTKLK
+333 
-348 LQNDWI
+348 
-354 YGIAADAFN
+354 
-363 GSSSDADSL
+363 
-372 ETIILPAYLQNLLD
+372 
-386 GTFSDLDNLKEIY
+386 
-399 FGDQLSQIGE
+399 
-409 KCFGE
+409 
-414 RTAGELPKLYCTAGT
+414 
-429 KTARTLSNAGYTF
+429 
-442 LTPHVHTIVIQPA
+442 
-455 VEATYTETGKTEGSY
+455 
-470 CSGCGEVFTAQEDVP
+470 
-485 ALGEKDFT
+485 
-493 FTTDDTGATVTGYT
+493 
-507 GENAD
+507 
-512 VQLPSALGG
+512 
-521 KPVVAIDANAF
+521 
-532 NGNETITSVTMPDS
+532 
-546 VTRLERNTFSD
+546 
-557 CSDLQ
+557 
-562 SVILPKALESL
+562 
-573 PWGIFSGCQKLTDV
+573 
-587 SLPVGLKT
+587 
-595 MEGYAFKDCGSLREI
+595 
-610 TLPEGLQSIEMGA
+610 
-623 FWDCRSLTSVTL
+623 
-635 PASLESME
+635 
-643 TGAFGGCTS
+643 
-652 LTDIQDLSGKFLKN
+652 
-666 IDGIVYSADQTRI
+666 
-679 VTVLASVSGNVE
+679 
-691 FAEGIMEIPMGL
+691 
-703 FDGNT
+703 
-708 RITGVV
+708 
-714 IPEGVTRLDWCSFRN
+714 
-729 CVNLETVQ
+729 
-737 LPESLTRI
+737 
-745 EEEVFEGCQNL
+745 
-756 TGITLP
+756 
-762 AGLEYIGM
+762 
-770 EAFAECRRLSS
+770 
-781 ITLPAGLQYN
+781 
-791 EPMAFRNCNGL
+791 
-802 TELQDLSGR
+802 
-811 FYQTVDGIVYSA
+811 
-823 DGSEAVLALAT
+823 
-834 VPEDVQI
+834 
-841 MEGVT
+841 
-846 SISAYALAGQ
+846 
-856 EKIVSVLL
+856 
-864 PDSVLEINST
+864 
-874 AISENV
+874 
-880 LIRSSDAAYAHTWAQ
+880 
-895 ENGRQWEHA
+895 
-904 HTIVTLPAVE
+904 
-914 ATYTEPGK
+914 
-922 TEGSYCSECGEVF
+922 
-935 AQQEDVPALGEKDF
+935 
-949 TFTQNSI
+949 
-956 GATVT
+956 
-961 GYTGESTEVKIPSVL
+961 
-976 GGKPVIAVGS
+976 
-986 RAFAN
+986 
-991 NETLTSVVIPEGV
+991 
-1004 TSIGNYAFYKCTAL
+1004 
-1018 VDIEISEGVTSIGNF
+1018 
-1033 AFGYCKN
+1033 
-1040 LTGIVIPEGVTSI
+1040 
-1053 QDYTFYHCASLASI
+1053 
-1067 VLPEGMTSIGNS
+1067 
-1079 AFDHCIA
+1079 
-1086 LTSIVIPEGVSSIK
+1086 
-1100 YCAFGWCENL
+1100 
-1110 ISVTLPSTLKS
+1110 
-1121 LGESVF
+1121 
-1127 RNCGNLTSIEDKS
+1127 
-1140 GQFLKTVDGIVYSAD
+1140 
-1155 GTRIIAALA
+1155 
-1164 TANGEIRIAEGVTK
+1164 
-1178 IPDNLFYGND
+1178 
-1188 QITSAVIPKGVTKID
+1188 
-1203 DYAFYGCTA
+1203 
-1212 LTSIEIPDGV
+1212 
-1222 TYIGIATFR
+1222 
-1231 GCTALMGMEIPES
+1231 
-1244 VTSIRNYAFG
+1244 
-1254 FCKSLTGIAIP
+1254 
-1265 ESVTAIENSAFS
+1265 
-1277 GCTALTS
+1277 
-1284 VTLPS
+1284 
-1289 TLRNIG
+1289 
-1295 DDAFPA
+1295 
-1301 SVIIRSSA
+1301 
-1309 DAYAR
+1309 
-1314 TWAQENGR
+1314 
-1322 QWEHDVHT
+1322 
-1330 IAALPAVEATYTEPG
+1330 
-1345 KTEGSYCPEC
+1345 
-1355 GKVLAEQEDVPALG
+1355 
-1369 EKDFTFTTDDT
+1369 
-1380 GATVTGYKGE
+1380 
-1390 STEVHIPSVLGGKP
+1390 
-1404 VTKIAKKAFYFDL
+1404 
-1417 RITGMHIPASVAEIE
+1417 
-1432 EFSFYQCRALDTIT
+1432 
-1446 VNAESPYYTVEG
+1446 
-1458 NVLYTKDMTTLV
+1458 
-1470 RAGNVLEDGD
+1470 
-1480 LHVPSTV
+1480 
-1487 TYIAAGAF
+1487 
-1495 SDNKTLQE
+1495 
-1503 LWIPASVQFIN
+1503 
-1514 GTNSCGSFCRNFR
+1514 
-1527 RFHIDEGNT
+1527 
-1536 QYASPDGALYNRT
+1536 
-1549 VTQLFLVPE
+1549 
-1558 AIGTYRVPDSV
+1558 
-1569 TSIAD
+1569 
-1574 CAIGG
+1574 
-1579 TYYGSTTTLDV
+1579 
-1590 TMPEGLA
+1590 
-1597 FTGDCMFQWMQGTVT
+1597 
-1612 FLNPK
+1612 
-1617 IRFGEKCFMSS
+1617 
-1628 QNSVIIRGYAGST
+1628 IIRGYAGST

-1655 IEAGLAFQYTTDE
+1655 IEAGLAFQYTTDD

-1681 TVEIPSILGGKPVVA
+1681 TVEIPSILGGKPVVAIGDNAFNGNETITSVTLPDSVTAIGQYAFGYCDALAQVVLSENLAAIGASAFSGCYDLKTITLPEKLNTIGEFAFYFTRLTSIHIPASVAKIEKSAFDTCRDLDTITVDAENPYYTVEGNVLYTKDMTRLVRAGNVLEDSNFHVPSTVTFIDAGAFSDNKTLQELWIPASVETMDGNNICGTWISNFRRFHVDEKNEKYASPDGALYNRGMTQLYRVPEAIGTYRVPDSVTSIADFAIGGTFYDRTVTLDVTMPEGLAFTGNNMFNWMRGTVTFLNPQIQFGQNCFIESRDTMVIRGYAGSTAQTYAEANGLQFESIEETEFQYTVDDTGATVTGYTGQGGAVEIPSMLGGKPVVA

-1763 ATIAERAFDYTALT
+1763 ATIAERAFDYTGLT

-1798 LLKITVDETNNVYC
+1798 LLKITVDEANTVYC
-1812 AEDNV
+1812 AEDNI
-1817 LYNKEKTKLIQAG
+1817 LYNKDKTTLIRAG

-1961 IHGVFTFLNPNLN
+1961 IHGVFTFLNPNLK

-2023 DTGATV
+2023 DTGTTI

-2079 SIGRAAFWG
+2079 SIGRSAFWG

-2108 FETCTALAQVTLP
+2108 FETCENLTSVTLP

-2158 LTAIVIPEGTLSVG
+2158 LTAIVIPEGTLSIG

-2249 TVIPQWLFADN
+2249 TVIPQQLFADN

-2357 LSVLESC
+2357 IFVLESC
-2364 TGEVRILEGVTEIP
+2364 TGEVRIAEGVTEIP

-2431 IKLANIE
+2431 IKLANLE

-2471 RIAEGVTE
+2471 HILEGVTE

-2651 ANFFMA
+2651 MNFFMA

-2671 VGYSVFWGCR
+2671 VGYSVFRGCR

-2761 AVPATRKHTGMTA
+2761 AVPATRKRTGMTA
-2774 KIQCSVCGAVISEP
+2774 KLQCSVCGAVLAEP
-2788 EEVPVFDGKVMKL
+2788 EVIPVFDGKVMKL

-2872 AAERYAQNHGIL
+2872 AAERYAQRHGIL

>member
-1 MKNGKKL
+1 MKNGKRF
-8 CLLLLCVVLMTLLCA
+8 CLLLLLCAAVLTLLCA
-23 FAAAESADSGFEI
+23 AAAAESTEDGFQI
-36 TGGVLTKYTGP
+36 TDGVLTKYTGP
-47 GGDVVIPDGVTEIG
+47 GGDVTIPDGVTEIG

-67 CKALTSIV
+67 CEALTGIV
-75 IPDSVTKIGE
+75 IPDSVTKIGKV
-85 GAFSGCTG
+85 AFSFCTG

-104 SIEDYVF
+104 SIEDHVF

-146 SGLKSIDNSAFWAC
+146 SGLKSIDHSAFWAC
-160 RSLVKLTLPQSL
+160 RSLVKLTLPRSL
-172 ETIGYTSF
+172 ETIGNTSF

-191 PETLKSIGA
+191 PETLKSIGE

-333 GSTLMCYAGSLTKLK
+333 GSTLMCYAGSLTELK

-354 YGIAADAFN
+354 YEIAADAFN

-372 ETIILPAYLQNLLD
+372 ETIILPAYLQQLLD
-386 GTFSDLDNLKEIY
+386 GTFSGLDNLKEIY
-399 FGDQLSQIGE
+399 FGDELNQIGE

-442 LTPHVHTIVIQPA
+442 LTPHVHTIVTQPA
-455 VEATYTETGKTEGSY
+455 VEATYTEPGKTEGSY
-470 CSGCGEVFTAQEDVP
+470 CSECGEVFTAQEDVP

-512 VQLPSALGG
+512 VQLPSVLGG
-521 KPVVAIDANAF
+521 KPVVAIGDNAFNGNETITSITMPDSVTTIGQRAFYDCNALKQLTLPENLTDIGAYAFSGCTALQNVTLPEKLATIAERAFDYTGLTAIHIPASVTMIGQRALSQNYDLLKITVDEANNVYCAEDNVLYNKEKTKLIRAGSGLSGDWSIPFGVKTVEGMAFWNCWTLETLRIPATVQSIDQISMLGGCCEKLSAIVVDAANPVYASLDGALCSKDGTVLYYLPENIGTYTVPDSVTRIANGALQFTTSGQEGLNLTLPESLSVIEDGNFSFIHGVFTFLNPNLKIGSDWFMDCNAEKVVIRGYAGSTAQALAEEKNFAFEDLTINAQFQYTVDDTGVTVTGYTGQGGAVEIPSMLGGKLVVAIGDNAF

-546 VTRLERNTFSD
+546 VTYIGDMAFDSCGNLRT
-557 CSDLQ
+557 
-562 SVILPKALESL
+562 V
-573 PWGIFSGCQKLTDV
+573 KL
-587 SLPVGLKT
+587 S
-595 MEGYAFKDCGSLREI
+595 
-610 TLPEGLQSIEMGA
+610 
-623 FWDCRSLTSVTL
+623 
-635 PASLESME
+635 
-643 TGAFGGCTS
+643 
-652 LTDIQDLSGKFLKN
+652 
-666 IDGIVYSADQTRI
+666 
-679 VTVLASVSGNVE
+679 
-691 FAEGIMEIPMGL
+691 
-703 FDGNT
+703 
-708 RITGVV
+708 
-714 IPEGVTRLDWCSFRN
+714 
-729 CVNLETVQ
+729 
-737 LPESLTRI
+737 
-745 EEEVFEGCQNL
+745 
-756 TGITLP
+756 
-762 AGLEYIGM
+762 AGLEYLGDYAFWICESLEQIDLPSGLKSIGTR
-770 EAFAECRRLSS
+770 AFERNRTLTS
-781 ITLPAGLQYN
+781 IQIPA
-791 EPMAFRNCNGL
+791 
-802 TELQDLSGR
+802 S
-811 FYQTVDGIVYSA
+811 
-823 DGSEAVLALAT
+823 
-834 VPEDVQI
+834 
-841 MEGVT
+841 VT
-846 SISAYALAGQ
+846 SIGEGAFAGCSSLKDFRNDSGVTILQENGILYNENGTLLIGRMADMPADVVLRDGLLSIPTNFFVEEAITSVVIPNSVTEMGFSVFQNCHQLTKVQLSEGLTTLASGMFYDCPQ
-856 EKIVSVLL
+856 LAELYVPNAVTFIDPNAI
-864 PDSVLEINST
+864 PDT
-874 AISENV
+874 T
-880 LIRSSDAAYAHTWAQ
+880 LIRSSATAYARTWAQ
-895 ENGRQWEHA
+895 ENGMKWEHDV
-904 HTIVTLPAVE
+904 HTVVTQPAVE

-922 TEGSYCSECGEVF
+922 TEGSYCSECGEV
-935 AQQEDVPALGEKDF
+935 
-949 TFTQNSI
+949 
-956 GATVT
+956 
-961 GYTGESTEVKIPSVL
+961 
-976 GGKPVIAVGS
+976 
-986 RAFAN
+986 
-991 NETLTSVVIPEGV
+991 LT
-1004 TSIGNYAFYKCTAL
+1004 A
-1018 VDIEISEGVTSIGNF
+1018 
-1033 AFGYCKN
+1033 
-1040 LTGIVIPEGVTSI
+1040 
-1053 QDYTFYHCASLASI
+1053 
-1067 VLPEGMTSIGNS
+1067 
-1079 AFDHCIA
+1079 
-1086 LTSIVIPEGVSSIK
+1086 
-1100 YCAFGWCENL
+1100 
-1110 ISVTLPSTLKS
+1110 
-1121 LGESVF
+1121 
-1127 RNCGNLTSIEDKS
+1127 
-1140 GQFLKTVDGIVYSAD
+1140 
-1155 GTRIIAALA
+1155 
-1164 TANGEIRIAEGVTK
+1164 
-1178 IPDNLFYGND
+1178 
-1188 QITSAVIPKGVTKID
+1188 
-1203 DYAFYGCTA
+1203 
-1212 LTSIEIPDGV
+1212 
-1222 TYIGIATFR
+1222 
-1231 GCTALMGMEIPES
+1231 
-1244 VTSIRNYAFG
+1244 
-1254 FCKSLTGIAIP
+1254 
-1265 ESVTAIENSAFS
+1265 
-1277 GCTALTS
+1277 
-1284 VTLPS
+1284 
-1289 TLRNIG
+1289 
-1295 DDAFPA
+1295 
-1301 SVIIRSSA
+1301 
-1309 DAYAR
+1309 
-1314 TWAQENGR
+1314 
-1322 QWEHDVHT
+1322 
-1330 IAALPAVEATYTEPG
+1330 
-1345 KTEGSYCPEC
+1345 
-1355 GKVLAEQEDVPALG
+1355 QEDVPALG

-1404 VTKIAKKAFYFDL
+1404 VTKIAEKAFYSDL

-1446 VNAESPYYTVEG
+1446 VNAESPYYTVEE

-1590 TMPEGLA
+1590 TMPEGLT

-1628 QNSVIIRGYAGST
+1628 QDSVIIRGYAGST

-1655 IEAGLAFQYTTDE
+1655 IEAGLAFQYTTDD
-1668 TGTTITGYTGQGG
+1668 TGATVTGYTGQGG
-1681 TVEIPSILGGKPVVA
+1681 TVEIPSMLGGKPVVA
-1696 IGDNAFNGNETI
+1696 IGDNAFNRNETI
-1708 TSVTMPDSV
+1708 TSITMPDSV
-1717 TTIGQRAFYD
+1717 MTIGQRAFYD
-1727 CKALKQLTLPENLTD
+1727 CNALKQLTLPENLTD
-1742 IGAYAFSGCTALQ
+1742 IGAYAFSGCLDLQ

-1763 ATIAERAFDYTALT
+1763 ATIAERAFDYTGLT
-1777 AIHIPASVTMIGQRA
+1777 AIHIPASVTMIGQQA

-1798 LLKITVDETNNVYC
+1798 LLKITVDEANTVYC

-1817 LYNKEKTKLIQAG
+1817 LYNKEKTTLIRAG

-1842 VKTVEAMAFWNCWTL
+1842 VKTVEGMAFWNCWTL
-1857 ETLRIPATVQSIG
+1857 ETLRIPATVQSID
-1870 QIDMLGGC
+1870 QISMLGGC

-1923 SVTRIANGAIQFTT
+1923 SVTRIANGALQFTT
-1937 SRQEGLNLT
+1937 SGQEGLNLT
-1946 LPESLSMIEDGNFSF
+1946 LPESLSVIEDGNFSF
-1961 IHGVFTFLNPNLN
+1961 IHGVFTFLNPNLK

-1988 VIRGYAGSTAQAL
+1988 VIRGYAGSTAQVL

-2029 TGYTGQGGTVEI
+2029 TSYTGQGGTVEI
-2041 PSILGGKPVV
+2041 PSMLGGKPVV

-2088 CAGIASI
+2088 CAGITSI
-2095 EIPDSVTEIGWAA
+2095 EIPDSVTEIGVAA

-2121 KNLTQISDSLFHNCP
+2121 QNLTQISDNLFHNCP

-2158 LTAIVIPEGTLSVG
+2158 LTAIVIPEGTLSIG

-2187 PASVT
+2187 PVSVT
-2192 EVGECAF
+2192 EIGESAF

-2210 ILPEKLTKVIDGVVY
+2210 ILPEKLTKIIDGVVY

-2249 TVIPQWLFADN
+2249 TVIPQRLFANN

-2265 VILPNSIKT
+2265 VILPESVKT
-2274 IEWRAFSGCTSLA
+2274 IEWGAFSGCTSLA

-2295 LTIGDYAFSSTGLT
+2295 LTIGDYAFSYTGLT

-2364 TGEVRILEGVTEIP
+2364 TGEVRIAEGVTEIP

-2431 IKLANIE
+2431 IKLANLE

-2464 ESCTGEV
+2464 EGCTGEV

-2486 GRTGITSIYLPD
+2486 GRNGITSIYLPD
-2498 SVTAIDAWA
+2498 SVTAIDDWA
-2507 FAYCENLKTVELPAG
+2507 FAYCENLKMVRLPAG

-2530 FWFCESLEQINLP
+2530 FWFCESLEQISLP
-2543 SSLKSIGGCAFLGNA
+2543 ASLKSIGGCAFLGNA

-2651 ANFFMA
+2651 TNFFMA

-2671 VGYSVFWGCR
+2671 AGYSVFWGCR

-2753 GEAVIAEP
+2753 GETVIVEP

-2801 PAALK
+2801 PTALK

-2818 ECFVLPDGCLVIGEK
+2818 ECFVLPDGCLVIGER
-2833 AFADCKMLKL
+2833 AFADCKELKL
-2843 VEIPASVVAI
+2843 VEIPSSVIAI
-2853 ADDAFEGCENV
+2853 AEDAFEGCGEGV
-2864 LIVTPEGS
+2864 VIVTPKGS
-2872 AAERYAQNHGIL
+2872 AAERFALAHDIT
-2884 VTSDDP
+2884 VTSDEP